1 MSSIN
6 SLVNQKRNKNLIRR
20 TMLAAIAGCLM
31 SVCIAFAGTVDIATN
46 FFGLVVTVI
55 AKGLLNAADIV
66 LEPLLEITTM
76 STADVSRFVPG
87 FDSGNNIGN
96 FFIQAINI
104 IAYMIAG
111 VLICCHI
118 ISYLINIA
126 HGEKVESIPKLI
138 WNAVFGIVMVIC
150 GKTFLTMIFNEIVAP
165 LSSALTEGVSDAG
178 GTFSFSGVGSDMTG
192 LGEIT
197 SAFDL
202 NSLAT
207 LIVVLALMLIIWW
220 NLIKLV
226 LECAERY
233 IICIFTINLS
243 PLAFATM
250 ASENTKD
257 TARSW
262 LQMFWSQCVLLI
274 LNIWVVGIARTALN
288 NGLFGAS
295 NTEMVKWGLITY
307 AFLKIAQRLDDM
319 MQTAGLKITRTTGL
333 DPISEAS
340 GVLRSIGNV
349 FGGVASVAGH
359 VAGVGKNMWDAGKN
373 IGKANGVEPIKSFA
387 DFMNGGETS
396 AQDGGYVNNASMAD
410 KMKADAVLGKET
422 MYDRADKMASGA
434 LNADSYN
441 TDAYKQVLEDK
452 LRSAGHLDDDA
463 HVESVKIGEDGKLL
477 ASAVKRDEKNR
488 VSEKSEFEIGDTQE
502 GLLDVN
508 GAKKYDSMQVAPNGK
523 SVMEED
529 SAMGKFGLR
538 KVGEDAAGNQIW
550 EAEQS
555 VNMFGDKV
563 KDVTPDAN
571 NKVQFTIPASEIAK
585 GRKAGDSDAMTAYK
599 HFNANDDND
608 AFKNSIRDALS
619 AETGSAALNKAR
631 ENEEEQ
637 AAMATR
643 IGMTDK
649 ERLADMMN
657 PDSNADYNSPNAF
670 KAMEDHIKEN
680 AQYYPAQAAMLAD
693 GGHVTGMHVSDGTDG
708 NPAGSLIVAIGND
721 QDGKNSQATCTF
733 TRDEE
738 PVPETA
744 ETPAAQTNEQPVK
757 DADAAPAPVNEDAP
771 APVGEEASAPA
782 PQSADETTAAPATET
797 AQAPVPQ
804 DMDSKVDAPAPVS
817 EEASAPAPQSADE
830 APTAPATET
839 AQAPVPQD
847 VDSKVDAPAPVG
859 EEASAPAPQSV
870 DETATT
876 PVAETAQTPVPQ
888 DIDSEVDAPA
898 PVGEEAATPAP
909 QDVGGKADAPVPAS
923 ENASAPATQSADGKV
938 AEPTSADG
946 ATPASGVTAPAP
958 VPAQN
963 PTTNTVNAPVQGAAP
978 VSGGT
983 VPGAANAPKTANV
996 PGMAANNMPASTA
1009 PETAATPAVNAPAPA
1024 STTGTNAPTSV
1035 PGTTPA
1041 PSTASGQSSTA
1052 PGSGT
1057 APTTV
1062 RPATGAG
1069 SVSAP
1074 APSASIPTAPVSG
1087 GSAGV
1092 AVAAGVAAGAV
1103 AGTAAGQAQ
1112 PVSAPAS
1119 TTVSAP
1125 GSAPTIP
1132 TESSAASAPT
1142 STTPATT
1149 TPASAPESG
1158 SGTTNDG
1165 ATAPVVNHEASAPT
1179 APIPATAPAST
1190 QESGETASAPSTAT
1204 TPATQITPETASAP
1218 SESDSSSAGGHAT
1231 TPNEGTTHSESSGT
1245 GSVSDVPGAGGTDT
1259 LGRSDSAPTSTNGQ
1273 ESGSAPAQGSGGT
1286 MSPAT
1291 ADTASAVPE
1300 SAPAESAT
1308 TTNVATP
1315 APVSDTGSS
1324 EPSGDSGSS
1333 FGNDAGSSSGSAPAS
1348 GESAHAP
1355 SGSGSS
1361 GSGTSVSAP
1370 ASSGNT
1376 GSSSESASSGS
1387 ANDSTD
1393 TPTSETGGTSSET
1406 VEAPAADGLPY
1417 AVGETG
1423 GSGYSEGDMPPE
1435 PETTVETETAATEV
1449 VQVEQAAEQQSSGSA
1464 VTETVDEAGSESNT
1478 QNSHD
1483 DSENYSGGQNTDAED
1498 VSEPDSADE
1507 PDTQDETEDTEFD
1520 ATDDAAFDVPIA
1532 DGSEYYE
1539 DKAQTNSFTAPEQEM
1554 AEPEPV
1560 AEHEHESE
1568 PEQLA
1573 EQKRPPIPEAYM
1585 TSQSSVTRLSSTNGT
1600 VESDSLGMFQM
1611 TREEVADNGWT
1622 TWRILQKVDSDGSV
1636 PEYAPFVVH
1645 IKPVWDPATRTSRPA
1660 TFDEVANKARS
1671 IEGFEN
1677 VGPDLDADYRRSQA
1691 RQESRKNSEPRPYNG
1706 HSNGQP
1712 HFQRYDDQKRDSHGH
1727 GKQDKKHNP
1736 FSGMGDYKRKR

>member
-1 MSSIN
+1 
-6 SLVNQKRNKNLIRR
+6 
-20 TMLAAIAGCLM
+20 MLAAVAGCLM

-738 PVPETA
+738 TASETA

-757 DADAAPAPVNEDAP
+757 DVDAAPAPLNEDAP

-782 PQSADETTAAPATET
+782 PQS
-797 AQAPVPQ
+797 
-804 DMDSKVDAPAPVS
+804 VDA
-817 EEASAPAPQSADE
+817 
-830 APTAPATET
+830 
-839 AQAPVPQD
+839 
-847 VDSKVDAPAPVG
+847 
-859 EEASAPAPQSV
+859 
-870 DETATT
+870 TATT
-876 PVAETAQTPVPQ
+876 PIAETAQTPVPQ
-888 DIDSEVDAPA
+888 DMDSEVDAPA
-898 PVGEEAATPAP
+898 PVGEEAVTHAP
-909 QDVGGKADAPVPAS
+909 QDVGDKADAPVPAS

-938 AEPTSADG
+938 AEPTSAGG
-946 ATPASGVTAPAP
+946 ATPVSGVTAPAP
-958 VPAQN
+958 APAQN

-983 VPGAANAPKTANV
+983 VPGTANAPKTANV

-1009 PETAATPAVNAPAPA
+1009 PETAATPAVNTPAPA
-1024 STTGTNAPTSV
+1024 STTGANAPTSV
-1035 PGTTPA
+1035 PGTTPT
-1041 PSTASGQSSTA
+1041 PSTTSGQSSTV

-1057 APTTV
+1057 APAKAKPT
-1062 RPATGAG
+1062 TGAG

-1074 APSASIPTAPVSG
+1074 APSASIPSAPVSG
-1087 GSAGV
+1087 DS
-1092 AVAAGVAAGAV
+1092 AGVAAGAV
-1103 AGTAAGQAQ
+1103 AGTATGQAH

-1125 GSAPTIP
+1125 GSVPTTP
-1132 TESSAASAPT
+1132 TESGAASAPA
-1142 STTPATT
+1142 SPAPTTPTHV
-1149 TPASAPESG
+1149 SAPESG
-1158 SGTTNDG
+1158 SGTTNGG

-1245 GSVSDVPGAGGTDT
+1245 GSVSNVPGAGGTDT
-1259 LGRSDSAPTSTNGQ
+1259 LGRSDSAPTSINGQ

-1333 FGNDAGSSSGSAPAS
+1333 FGNGAGSSSGSAPAS

-1483 DSENYSGGQNTDAED
+1483 DSENYSGGQNTDTED

-1568 PEQLA
+1568 PEQVA

>member
-1 MSSIN
+1 
-6 SLVNQKRNKNLIRR
+6 
-20 TMLAAIAGCLM
+20 MLAAVAGCLM

-87 FDSGNNIGN
+87 FDNGNNIGN

-118 ISYLINIA
+118 ISYLINLA
-126 HGEKVESIPKLI
+126 HGEKVESVPKLI

-150 GKTFLTMIFNEIVAP
+150 GKTLLTMIFNEIVAP

-257 TARSW
+257 TAKSW

-307 AFLKIAQRLDDM
+307 AFLKIAQCLDDM

-599 HFNANDDND
+599 HFNANDAND

-649 ERLADMMN
+649 ERLVDMMN

-804 DMDSKVDAPAPVS
+804 DMDSEVDAPAPVS

-847 VDSKVDAPAPVG
+847 VDSK
-859 EEASAPAPQSV
+859 
-870 DETATT
+870 
-876 PVAETAQTPVPQ
+876 
-888 DIDSEVDAPA
+888 VDAPA

-1092 AVAAGVAAGAV
+1092 AAAAGVAAGAV

-1125 GSAPTIP
+1125 GSTPTIP
-1132 TESSAASAPT
+1132 TESGAASAPT
-1142 STTPATT
+1142 STIPATT

-1165 ATAPVVNHEASAPT
+1165 ATAPVVNHEASVPT

-1190 QESGETASAPSTAT
+1190 QESGE
-1204 TPATQITPETASAP
+1204 IASAP
-1218 SESDSSSAGGHAT
+1218 SESGSSRAGGHETA
-1231 TPNEGTTHSESSGT
+1231 PNEGTAHSESSGT
-1245 GSVSDVPGAGGTDT
+1245 T
-1259 LGRSDSAPTSTNGQ
+1259 
-1273 ESGSAPAQGSGGT
+1273 
-1286 MSPAT
+1286 SPAN
-1291 ADTASAVPE
+1291 ADTASAAPE
-1300 SAPAESAT
+1300 SAPAESAA

-1333 FGNDAGSSSGSAPAS
+1333 FGNGAGSSSGSAPAS
-1348 GESAHAP
+1348 GESALAP

-1376 GSSSESASSGS
+1376 DSSSESAPSGS
-1387 ANDSTD
+1387 ANDGTD
-1393 TPTSETGGTSSET
+1393 TPTSETGGTSSEK

-1423 GSGYSEGDMPPE
+1423 EAGYSEGDMPPE
-1435 PETTVETETAATEV
+1435 PETTVETETDATEV
-1449 VQVEQAAEQQSSGSA
+1449 VQVEQAAEQQTSGSA
-1464 VTETVDEAGSESNT
+1464 VTETVDEAGSESHT

-1483 DSENYSGGQNTDAED
+1483 DSENYSGGQNTDTED

-1560 AEHEHESE
+1560 AEPEPESE
-1568 PEQLA
+1568 PEQVA

-1706 HSNGQP
+1706 RSNGQP

>member
-1 MSSIN
+1 
-6 SLVNQKRNKNLIRR
+6 
-20 TMLAAIAGCLM
+20 MLAAVAGCLM

-87 FDSGNNIGN
+87 FDNGNNIGN

-118 ISYLINIA
+118 ISYLINLA
-126 HGEKVESIPKLI
+126 HGEKVESVPKLI

-150 GKTFLTMIFNEIVAP
+150 GKTLLTMIFNEIVAP

-757 DADAAPAPVNEDAP
+757 DVDAAPAPLNEDAP

-782 PQSADETTAAPATET
+782 PQS
-797 AQAPVPQ
+797 
-804 DMDSKVDAPAPVS
+804 VDA
-817 EEASAPAPQSADE
+817 
-830 APTAPATET
+830 
-839 AQAPVPQD
+839 
-847 VDSKVDAPAPVG
+847 
-859 EEASAPAPQSV
+859 
-870 DETATT
+870 TATT
-876 PVAETAQTPVPQ
+876 PIAETAQTPVPQ
-888 DIDSEVDAPA
+888 DMDSEVDAPA
-898 PVGEEAATPAP
+898 PVGEEAVTHAP
-909 QDVGGKADAPVPAS
+909 QDVGDKADAPVPAS

-938 AEPTSADG
+938 AEPTSAGG

-958 VPAQN
+958 APAQN

-983 VPGAANAPKTANV
+983 VPGTANPPKTANV

-1009 PETAATPAVNAPAPA
+1009 PETAATPAVNAPAPG
-1024 STTGTNAPTSV
+1024 STTGANAPTSV

-1041 PSTASGQSSTA
+1041 PSTASGQSSTV

-1062 RPATGAG
+1062 RPAAGAG
-1069 SVSAP
+1069 SVSAQ

-1103 AGTAAGQAQ
+1103 AGTATGQAH

-1125 GSAPTIP
+1125 GSVPTTP
-1132 TESSAASAPT
+1132 TESGAASAPA
-1142 STTPATT
+1142 SPAPTTPTHV
-1149 TPASAPESG
+1149 SAPESG
-1158 SGTTNDG
+1158 SGTTNGG

-1245 GSVSDVPGAGGTDT
+1245 GSVSNVPGAGGTDT

-1483 DSENYSGGQNTDAED
+1483 DSENYSGGQNTDTED

-1560 AEHEHESE
+1560 AEPEHESE
-1568 PEQLA
+1568 PEQVA

-1712 HFQRYDDQKRDSHGH
+1712 HFQRYDDQKRDSHDH
-1727 GKQDKKHNP
+1727 GKQDKRHNP
-1736 FSGMGDYKRKR
+1736 FGGMGDYKRKR

>member
-1 MSSIN
+1 
-6 SLVNQKRNKNLIRR
+6 
-20 TMLAAIAGCLM
+20 MLAAVAGCLM

-257 TARSW
+257 TAKSW

-452 LRSAGHLDDDA
+452 LRSAGHIDDDA

-599 HFNANDDND
+599 HFNANDDSD

-757 DADAAPAPVNEDAP
+757 DTDAAAPAPVSEDAP

-782 PQSADETTAAPATET
+782 PQSADETAAAPATET

-804 DMDSKVDAPAPVS
+804 DMDSKVDTPAPVS
-817 EEASAPAPQSADE
+817 
-830 APTAPATET
+830 
-839 AQAPVPQD
+839 
-847 VDSKVDAPAPVG
+847 

-876 PVAETAQTPVPQ
+876 PAAETAQAPVPQ
-888 DIDSEVDAPA
+888 DMDSKVDAPT
-898 PVGEEAATPAP
+898 PVGEEAPTPAP

-938 AEPTSADG
+938 AEPTSAGG
-946 ATPASGVTAPAP
+946 ATPAPGVTAPTAA
-958 VPAQN
+958 PAQN
-963 PTTNTVNAPVQGAAP
+963 HTTSTVNAPVQGTAP

-983 VPGAANAPKTANV
+983 VPGTANAPKTANV

-1035 PGTTPA
+1035 PGTTPT
-1041 PSTASGQSSTA
+1041 PSTASGQSSTV

-1062 RPATGAG
+1062 RPAAGAG

-1087 GSAGV
+1087 SSAGV
-1092 AVAAGVAAGAV
+1092 AAAAGVAAGAV

-1112 PVSAPAS
+1112 PVSTPAS

-1125 GSAPTIP
+1125 GSVPTTP
-1132 TESSAASAPT
+1132 TESGAASAPA
-1142 STTPATT
+1142 SPVPTTPTHVST
-1149 TPASAPESG
+1149 PESG
-1158 SGTTNDG
+1158 SGTTNGG

-1190 QESGETASAPSTAT
+1190 QESGETAPAPSSAT

-1218 SESDSSSAGGHAT
+1218 SESNAPSAGGDAT
-1231 TPNEGTTHSESSGT
+1231 APNEGTAHSESSGT
-1245 GSVSDVPGAGGTDT
+1245 GGVSNVPGADSADT
-1259 LGRSDSAPTSTNGQ
+1259 LGRSDSAPTSTSGQ
-1273 ESGSAPAQGSGGT
+1273 ESSSAPAQGSGGT
-1286 MSPAT
+1286 TSPAT
-1291 ADTASAVPE
+1291 VDTTSAAPE

-1315 APVSDTGSS
+1315 APASDTGSS
-1324 EPSGDSGSS
+1324 EPSGSSGSS
-1333 FGNDAGSSSGSAPAS
+1333 SDNGAGSSSGSAPAS

-1370 ASSGNT
+1370 TSSGDT
-1376 GSSSESASSGS
+1376 GSSSESAPSGS
-1387 ANDSTD
+1387 VNDSTD
-1393 TPTSETGGTSSET
+1393 TPTSETGGTSSEK

-1435 PETTVETETAATEV
+1435 PETTVKTETAATEV
-1449 VQVEQAAEQQSSGSA
+1449 VQVEQAAEQQSGSST
-1464 VTETVDEAGSESNT
+1464 VTETVDEAGSESHT

-1483 DSENYSGGQNTDAED
+1483 DSENYSGGQNTDTED

-1568 PEQLA
+1568 PEQVA

-1706 HSNGQP
+1706 RSNGQP
-1712 HFQRYDDQKRDSHGH
+1712 HFQRYDDQKRDSQGH
-1727 GKQDKKHNP
+1727 GKQNKRNNP
-1736 FSGMGDYKRKR
+1736 FSGMDDYKRKR

>member
-1 MSSIN
+1 
-6 SLVNQKRNKNLIRR
+6 
-20 TMLAAIAGCLM
+20 M

-488 VSEKSEFEIGDTQE
+488 VTEKSEFEIGDTQE

-523 SVMEED
+523 TVMEED

-738 PVPETA
+738 PVPETT

-757 DADAAPAPVNEDAP
+757 DADTAAPAPVSEDAP

-782 PQSADETTAAPATET
+782 PQSADETANAPATET

-804 DMDSKVDAPAPVS
+804 DMGGEVDAPAPVS
-817 EEASAPAPQSADE
+817 EEASAPAPQSVDE
-830 APTAPATET
+830 TATTPATET
-839 AQAPVPQD
+839 AQTPVPQD
-847 VDSKVDAPAPVG
+847 MDGKVDAPAPVG
-859 EEASAPAPQSV
+859 EETV
-870 DETATT
+870 
-876 PVAETAQTPVPQ
+876 
-888 DIDSEVDAPA
+888 
-898 PVGEEAATPAP
+898 TPAP
-909 QDVGGKADAPVPAS
+909 LDVGGKADAPVPAS

-938 AEPTSADG
+938 AEPTSAGG

-958 VPAQN
+958 APAQN

-983 VPGAANAPKTANV
+983 VPGTANAPKTANV

-1024 STTGTNAPTSV
+1024 STTGANAPTSV

-1041 PSTASGQSSTA
+1041 PSTASGQSSTV

-1057 APTTV
+1057 APAMV
-1062 RPATGAG
+1062 RPAAGAG

-1112 PVSAPAS
+1112 PVSTPAS

-1125 GSAPTIP
+1125 GSTPTTP
-1132 TESSAASAPT
+1132 TESGTASAPA
-1142 STTPATT
+1142 STTPAAPTHV
-1149 TPASAPESG
+1149 SAPESG

-1165 ATAPVVNHEASAPT
+1165 ATVPVVNHEASVP
-1179 APIPATAPAST
+1179 TAPAST
-1190 QESGETASAPSTAT
+1190 QEGGETAPAPSTAT
-1204 TPATQITPETASAP
+1204 THATQITPETASAP
-1218 SESDSSSAGGHAT
+1218 SESGSSPAGGHAT
-1231 TPNEGTTHSESSGT
+1231 APNEGTTHSESSGT
-1245 GSVSDVPGAGGTDT
+1245 GSVSNAPSADGTDT

-1286 MSPAT
+1286 TSPAT
-1291 ADTASAVPE
+1291 ADTASAAPE
-1300 SAPAESAT
+1300 SAPAESVT
-1308 TTNVATP
+1308 TTNVATLAP
-1315 APVSDTGSS
+1315 ASDTGSS
-1324 EPSGDSGSS
+1324 EPSGNS
-1333 FGNDAGSSSGSAPAS
+1333 GSSSGNGA
-1348 GESAHAP
+1348 
-1355 SGSGSS
+1355 GSS

-1370 ASSGNT
+1370 ASSGNI
-1376 GSSSESASSGS
+1376 GSSSESAPFGS
-1387 ANDSTD
+1387 VNDSTD
-1393 TPTSETGGTSSET
+1393 TPTSETGGTSSEK

-1435 PETTVETETAATEV
+1435 PETTVKTETAATEV
-1449 VQVEQAAEQQSSGSA
+1449 VQVEQAAEQQSGSST
-1464 VTETVDEAGSESNT
+1464 VTETVDEAGSESHT

-1483 DSENYSGGQNTDAED
+1483 DSENYSGGQNTDTED
-1498 VSEPDSADE
+1498 VPEPDSVDE

-1520 ATDDAAFDVPIA
+1520 ATDDSAFDVPIA

-1539 DKAQTNSFTAPEQEM
+1539 DKAQTNSFTAPAQEM

-1560 AEHEHESE
+1560 AESEPESE
-1568 PEQLA
+1568 PEQVA

-1585 TSQSSVTRLSSTNGT
+1585 TSRSSVTRLSSTNGT

-1706 HSNGQP
+1706 RSNGQP
-1712 HFQRYDDQKRDSHGH
+1712 HFQRYDDQKRDSQGH
-1727 GKQDKKHNP
+1727 GKQNKRNDP
-1736 FSGMGDYKRKR
+1736 FRGIDDYKRKR

>member
-1 MSSIN
+1 
-6 SLVNQKRNKNLIRR
+6 
-20 TMLAAIAGCLM
+20 MLAAIAGCLM

-757 DADAAPAPVNEDAP
+757 DVDAAPAPLNEDAP
-771 APVGEEASAPA
+771 APVG
-782 PQSADETTAAPATET
+782 
-797 AQAPVPQ
+797 
-804 DMDSKVDAPAPVS
+804 

-870 DETATT
+870 DATATT
-876 PVAETAQTPVPQ
+876 PIAETAQTPVPQ
-888 DIDSEVDAPA
+888 DMDSEVDAPA
-898 PVGEEAATPAP
+898 PIGEKAATPAP
-909 QDVGGKADAPVPAS
+909 QDVGDKADAPVPAS

-938 AEPTSADG
+938 AEPASAG
-946 ATPASGVTAPAP
+946 GTTPASGATAPTPA
-958 VPAQN
+958 PAQN
-963 PTTNTVNAPVQGAAP
+963 STTNTVNAPVQGAAP

-983 VPGAANAPKTANV
+983 VPGTANAPKTANV
-996 PGMAANNMPASTA
+996 PGTAANNMPASTA

-1024 STTGTNAPTSV
+1024 STTGANAPTSV
-1035 PGTTPA
+1035 PGTSPA
-1041 PSTASGQSSTA
+1041 PSTASGQSSTV

-1062 RPATGAG
+1062 RPAAGAG
-1069 SVSAP
+1069 SVSTP

-1112 PVSAPAS
+1112 PVSTPAS

-1132 TESSAASAPT
+1132 TESGAASAPT
-1142 STTPATT
+1142 ST

-1158 SGTTNDG
+1158 SGTTNGG

-1245 GSVSDVPGAGGTDT
+1245 GSVSNVPGAGGTDT

-1324 EPSGDSGSS
+1324 EPSGDSGSG
-1333 FGNDAGSSSGSAPAS
+1333 FGNGAGSSSGSAPAS

-1361 GSGTSVSAP
+1361 GSGTSVSALT
-1370 ASSGNT
+1370 SSGNT
-1376 GSSSESASSGS
+1376 GSSSESAPSGS
-1387 ANDSTD
+1387 ANDGTD
-1393 TPTSETGGTSSET
+1393 TPTSETGGTSSEK

-1423 GSGYSEGDMPPE
+1423 GAGYSEGDMPPE

-1483 DSENYSGGQNTDAED
+1483 DSENYSGGQNTDTED

-1568 PEQLA
+1568 PEQVA

>member
-20 TMLAAIAGCLM
+20 TMLAAVAGCLM

-721 QDGKNSQATCTF
+721 QDGKNSRATCTF

-744 ETPAAQTNEQPVK
+744 ETPAAQTNEQPVN
-757 DADAAPAPVNEDAP
+757 DVDAAPAPLNEDAP
-771 APVGEEASAPA
+771 APVG
-782 PQSADETTAAPATET
+782 
-797 AQAPVPQ
+797 
-804 DMDSKVDAPAPVS
+804 

-870 DETATT
+870 DATATT
-876 PVAETAQTPVPQ
+876 PIAETAQTPVPQ

-898 PVGEEAATPAP
+898 PVGEEAVTHAP
-909 QDVGGKADAPVPAS
+909 QDVGDKADAPVPAS

-938 AEPTSADG
+938 AEPTSAGG

-958 VPAQN
+958 APAQN

-983 VPGAANAPKTANV
+983 VPGTANAPKTANV

-1009 PETAATPAVNAPAPA
+1009 PETAATPAVNAPAPG
-1024 STTGTNAPTSV
+1024 STTGANAPTSV

-1041 PSTASGQSSTA
+1041 PSTASGQSSTV

-1062 RPATGAG
+1062 RPAAGAG
-1069 SVSAP
+1069 SVSAQ
-1074 APSASIPTAPVSG
+1074 APSASIPTAPVSA

-1103 AGTAAGQAQ
+1103 AGTATGQAH

-1125 GSAPTIP
+1125 GSVPTTP
-1132 TESSAASAPT
+1132 TESGAASAPA
-1142 STTPATT
+1142 SPAPTTPIHV
-1149 TPASAPESG
+1149 SAPESG
-1158 SGTTNDG
+1158 SGTTNGG

-1245 GSVSDVPGAGGTDT
+1245 GSVSNVPGADGTDT

-1333 FGNDAGSSSGSAPAS
+1333 FGNGAGSSSGSAPAS

-1376 GSSSESASSGS
+1376 DSSSESASSGS

-1435 PETTVETETAATEV
+1435 PETTVKTETAATEV
-1449 VQVEQAAEQQSSGSA
+1449 VQVEQAAEQQTSGSA
-1464 VTETVDEAGSESNT
+1464 VTETVDEAGSESHT

-1483 DSENYSGGQNTDAED
+1483 DSENYSGGQNTDTED

-1568 PEQLA
+1568 PEQVA

-1736 FSGMGDYKRKR
+1736 FGGMGDYKRKR

>member
-1 MSSIN
+1 
-6 SLVNQKRNKNLIRR
+6 
-20 TMLAAIAGCLM
+20 MLAAVAGCLM

-118 ISYLINIA
+118 ISYLINLA

-178 GTFSFSGVGSDMTG
+178 GTFSFSSVGSDMTG

-307 AFLKIAQRLDDM
+307 AFLKIAQHLDDM

-373 IGKANGVEPIKSFA
+373 IGKANGIEPIKSFA

-757 DADAAPAPVNEDAP
+757 DTDTAAPAPVSEDAP
-771 APVGEEASAPA
+771 APVDEEASAPA
-782 PQSADETTAAPATET
+782 PQNVDETATTPAAET

-804 DMDSKVDAPAPVS
+804 DMDSKVDAP
-817 EEASAPAPQSADE
+817 
-830 APTAPATET
+830 T
-839 AQAPVPQD
+839 
-847 VDSKVDAPAPVG
+847 PVG
-859 EEASAPAPQSV
+859 EEAP
-870 DETATT
+870 
-876 PVAETAQTPVPQ
+876 
-888 DIDSEVDAPA
+888 
-898 PVGEEAATPAP
+898 TPAP

-938 AEPTSADG
+938 AEPTSAGG
-946 ATPASGVTAPAP
+946 ATPAPGVTAPTAA
-958 VPAQN
+958 PAQN
-963 PTTNTVNAPVQGAAP
+963 PTTSTVNAPVQGTAP

-983 VPGAANAPKTANV
+983 VPGTANTPKTANV

-1041 PSTASGQSSTA
+1041 PSTASGQSSTV

-1062 RPATGAG
+1062 RPAAGAG

-1087 GSAGV
+1087 SSAGV
-1092 AVAAGVAAGAV
+1092 AAAAGVAAGAV

-1112 PVSAPAS
+1112 PVSTPAT

-1132 TESSAASAPT
+1132 TESGAASAPA
-1142 STTPATT
+1142 SPAPTHV
-1149 TPASAPESG
+1149 SAPESG

-1165 ATAPVVNHEASAPT
+1165 VTAPVVNHEASAPT
-1179 APIPATAPAST
+1179 ATIPATAPAST
-1190 QESGETASAPSTAT
+1190 QESGETAPAPSTAT

-1218 SESDSSSAGGHAT
+1218 SESNAPSAGGHAT
-1231 TPNEGTTHSESSGT
+1231 APNEGTAHSESSGT
-1245 GSVSDVPGAGGTDT
+1245 GSVSNVPGADGTDT

-1286 MSPAT
+1286 TSPAT
-1291 ADTASAVPE
+1291 ADTTSAVPE

-1315 APVSDTGSS
+1315 APASDTGSS

-1333 FGNDAGSSSGSAPAS
+1333 SDNSAGSSSGSAPAS

-1370 ASSGNT
+1370 TSSGDT
-1376 GSSSESASSGS
+1376 GSSSESAPSGS
-1387 ANDSTD
+1387 VNDSTD
-1393 TPTSETGGTSSET
+1393 TPTSETAGTSSEK

-1423 GSGYSEGDMPPE
+1423 GAGYSEGDMPPE

-1449 VQVEQAAEQQSSGSA
+1449 AQVEQAAEQQTSGSA

-1483 DSENYSGGQNTDAED
+1483 DSENYSGGQNTDTED

-1560 AEHEHESE
+1560 AEPEHESE
-1568 PEQLA
+1568 PEQVA

-1712 HFQRYDDQKRDSHGH
+1712 HFQRYDDQKRDSHDH
-1727 GKQDKKHNP
+1727 GKQDKRHNP
-1736 FSGMGDYKRKR
+1736 FGGMGDYKRKR

>member
-1 MSSIN
+1 
-6 SLVNQKRNKNLIRR
+6 
-20 TMLAAIAGCLM
+20 M

-738 PVPETA
+738 TVPETA
-744 ETPAAQTNEQPVK
+744 ETPAVQTNEQPVK
-757 DADAAPAPVNEDAP
+757 DMDAAAPAPVSEDAP
-771 APVGEEASAPA
+771 APVDEEAS
-782 PQSADETTAAPATET
+782 T
-797 AQAPVPQ
+797 
-804 DMDSKVDAPAPVS
+804 
-817 EEASAPAPQSADE
+817 PAPQSADE

-847 VDSKVDAPAPVG
+847 VDSRVDAPTPVGEEASVPAPQSVDGTATTPAAETAQAPVPQDMDSGVDAPAPVG
-859 EEASAPAPQSV
+859 EETV
-870 DETATT
+870 
-876 PVAETAQTPVPQ
+876 
-888 DIDSEVDAPA
+888 
-898 PVGEEAATPAP
+898 TPAP

-923 ENASAPATQSADGKV
+923 ENASAPAMQSADGKV
-938 AEPTSADG
+938 AEPTSAGG
-946 ATPASGVTAPAP
+946 ATPASGVTTPAPA
-958 VPAQN
+958 PAQN

-996 PGMAANNMPASTA
+996 PGMAANNMPASSA

-1041 PSTASGQSSTA
+1041 PSTASGQSSTV

-1103 AGTAAGQAQ
+1103 AGTAAGQAH

-1125 GSAPTIP
+1125 GSVPTTP
-1132 TESSAASAPT
+1132 TESGAASAPA
-1142 STTPATT
+1142 SPVPTTPTHV
-1149 TPASAPESG
+1149 SAPESG
-1158 SGTTNDG
+1158 SGTTNGG

-1190 QESGETASAPSTAT
+1190 QESGETASAPSTAM

-1231 TPNEGTTHSESSGT
+1231 APNEGTAHSESSGT
-1245 GSVSDVPGAGGTDT
+1245 DSVSNVPGADGTDT

-1286 MSPAT
+1286 TSPAT

-1315 APVSDTGSS
+1315 APISDTGSS
-1324 EPSGDSGSS
+1324 ESSGDSGSS
-1333 FGNDAGSSSGSAPAS
+1333 SGNSA
-1348 GESAHAP
+1348 
-1355 SGSGSS
+1355 GSS

-1376 GSSSESASSGS
+1376 DSSSESASSGS
-1387 ANDSTD
+1387 ANDGTD
-1393 TPTSETGGTSSET
+1393 TPTSETGGTSSEK

-1423 GSGYSEGDMPPE
+1423 GAGYSEGDMPPE

-1483 DSENYSGGQNTDAED
+1483 DSENYSGGQNTDTED

-1560 AEHEHESE
+1560 AEPEHESE
-1568 PEQLA
+1568 PEQVA

-1691 RQESRKNSEPRPYNG
+1691 RQEFRKNSEPRPYDG

>member
-1 MSSIN
+1 
-6 SLVNQKRNKNLIRR
+6 
-20 TMLAAIAGCLM
+20 MLAAVAGCLM

-87 FDSGNNIGN
+87 FDNGNNIGN

-118 ISYLINIA
+118 ISYLINLA
-126 HGEKVESIPKLI
+126 HGEKVESVPKLI

-150 GKTFLTMIFNEIVAP
+150 GKTLLTMIFNEIVAP

-257 TARSW
+257 TAKSW

-434 LNADSYN
+434 LNTDSYN

-804 DMDSKVDAPAPVS
+804 D
-817 EEASAPAPQSADE
+817 
-830 APTAPATET
+830 
-839 AQAPVPQD
+839 

-870 DETATT
+870 DATATT
-876 PVAETAQTPVPQ
+876 PIAETAQTPVPQ
-888 DIDSEVDAPA
+888 DMDSEVDAPA
-898 PVGEEAATPAP
+898 PVGEEAVTHAP
-909 QDVGGKADAPVPAS
+909 QDVGDKADAPVPAS

-938 AEPTSADG
+938 AEPTSAGG

-958 VPAQN
+958 APAQN

-983 VPGAANAPKTANV
+983 VPGTANAPKTANV

-1009 PETAATPAVNAPAPA
+1009 PETAATPAVNAPAPG

-1092 AVAAGVAAGAV
+1092 AAGAV
-1103 AGTAAGQAQ
+1103 AGTATGQAH

-1125 GSAPTIP
+1125 GSVPTTP
-1132 TESSAASAPT
+1132 TESGAASAPA
-1142 STTPATT
+1142 SPAPTTPTHV
-1149 TPASAPESG
+1149 SAPESG
-1158 SGTTNDG
+1158 SGTTNGG

-1245 GSVSDVPGAGGTDT
+1245 GSVSNVPGAGGTDT
-1259 LGRSDSAPTSTNGQ
+1259 LGRSDSAPTSINGQ

-1333 FGNDAGSSSGSAPAS
+1333 FGNGAGSSSGSAPAS

-1568 PEQLA
+1568 PEQVA

>member
-1 MSSIN
+1 
-6 SLVNQKRNKNLIRR
+6 
-20 TMLAAIAGCLM
+20 MLAAIAGCLM

-55 AKGLLNAADIV
+55 AKGLLNAADMV

-349 FGGVASVAGH
+349 FGGVAYVAGH

-757 DADAAPAPVNEDAP
+757 DVDAAPAPLNEDAP
-771 APVGEEASAPA
+771 APVG
-782 PQSADETTAAPATET
+782 
-797 AQAPVPQ
+797 
-804 DMDSKVDAPAPVS
+804 

-870 DETATT
+870 DATATT
-876 PVAETAQTPVPQ
+876 PIAETAQTPVPQ
-888 DIDSEVDAPA
+888 DMDSEVDAPA
-898 PVGEEAATPAP
+898 PVGEEAVTHAP
-909 QDVGGKADAPVPAS
+909 QDVGDKADAPVPAS

-938 AEPTSADG
+938 AEPTSAGG

-958 VPAQN
+958 APAQN

-983 VPGAANAPKTANV
+983 VPGTANPPKTANV

-1009 PETAATPAVNAPAPA
+1009 PEMAATPAVNAPAPG
-1024 STTGTNAPTSV
+1024 STTGANAPTSV

-1041 PSTASGQSSTA
+1041 PSTASGQSSTV

-1062 RPATGAG
+1062 RPAAGAG
-1069 SVSAP
+1069 SVSAQ

-1103 AGTAAGQAQ
+1103 AGTATGQAH

-1125 GSAPTIP
+1125 GSVPTTP
-1132 TESSAASAPT
+1132 TESGAASAPA
-1142 STTPATT
+1142 SPAPTTPTHV
-1149 TPASAPESG
+1149 SAPESG
-1158 SGTTNDG
+1158 SGTTNGG

-1231 TPNEGTTHSESSGT
+1231 TQNEGTTHSESSGT

-1554 AEPEPV
+1554 AESEPV

-1706 HSNGQP
+1706 RSNGQP

>member
-1 MSSIN
+1 
-6 SLVNQKRNKNLIRR
+6 
-20 TMLAAIAGCLM
+20 MLAAVAGCLM

-87 FDSGNNIGN
+87 FDNGNNIGN

-118 ISYLINIA
+118 ISYLINLA
-126 HGEKVESIPKLI
+126 HGEKVESVPKLI

-150 GKTFLTMIFNEIVAP
+150 GKTLLTMIFNEIVAP

-452 LRSAGHLDDDA
+452 LRSAGHIDDDA

-563 KDVTPDAN
+563 KDVTPDTN

-599 HFNANDDND
+599 HFNANDDSD

-757 DADAAPAPVNEDAP
+757 DVDAAPAPLNEDAP

-782 PQSADETTAAPATET
+782 PQS
-797 AQAPVPQ
+797 
-804 DMDSKVDAPAPVS
+804 VDA
-817 EEASAPAPQSADE
+817 
-830 APTAPATET
+830 
-839 AQAPVPQD
+839 
-847 VDSKVDAPAPVG
+847 
-859 EEASAPAPQSV
+859 
-870 DETATT
+870 TATT
-876 PVAETAQTPVPQ
+876 PIAETAQTPVPQ
-888 DIDSEVDAPA
+888 DMDSEVDAPA
-898 PVGEEAATPAP
+898 PVGEEAVTHAP
-909 QDVGGKADAPVPAS
+909 QDVGDKADAPVPAS

-938 AEPTSADG
+938 AEPTSAGG

-958 VPAQN
+958 APAQN

-983 VPGAANAPKTANV
+983 VPGTANAPKTANV

-1009 PETAATPAVNAPAPA
+1009 PETAATPAVNAPAPG
-1024 STTGTNAPTSV
+1024 STTGANAPTSV

-1041 PSTASGQSSTA
+1041 PSTASGQSSTV

-1062 RPATGAG
+1062 RPAAGAG
-1069 SVSAP
+1069 SVSAQ

-1103 AGTAAGQAQ
+1103 AGTATGQAH

-1125 GSAPTIP
+1125 GSVPTTP
-1132 TESSAASAPT
+1132 TESGAASAPA
-1142 STTPATT
+1142 SPAPTTPTHV
-1149 TPASAPESG
+1149 SAPESG
-1158 SGTTNDG
+1158 SGTTNGG

-1245 GSVSDVPGAGGTDT
+1245 GSVSNVPGAGGTDT

-1333 FGNDAGSSSGSAPAS
+1333 FGNGAGSSSDSAPAS
-1348 GESAHAP
+1348 GESAHVP

-1376 GSSSESASSGS
+1376 DSSSESAPSGS
-1387 ANDSTD
+1387 ANDGTD
-1393 TPTSETGGTSSET
+1393 TPTSETGGTSSEK

-1423 GSGYSEGDMPPE
+1423 RAGYSEGDMPPE
-1435 PETTVETETAATEV
+1435 PETTVETETDATEV
-1449 VQVEQAAEQQSSGSA
+1449 VQVEQAAEQQTSGSA
-1464 VTETVDEAGSESNT
+1464 VTETVDEAGSESHT

-1483 DSENYSGGQNTDAED
+1483 DSENYSGGQNTDTED

-1560 AEHEHESE
+1560 AEPEPESE
-1568 PEQLA
+1568 PEQVA

>member
-1 MSSIN
+1 
-6 SLVNQKRNKNLIRR
+6 
-20 TMLAAIAGCLM
+20 MLAAVAGCLM

-87 FDSGNNIGN
+87 FDNGNNIGN

-118 ISYLINIA
+118 ISYLINLA
-126 HGEKVESIPKLI
+126 HGEKVESVPKLI

-150 GKTFLTMIFNEIVAP
+150 GKTLLTMIFNEIVAP

-207 LIVVLALMLIIWW
+207 LIVVLAMMLIIWW

-257 TARSW
+257 TAKSW

-349 FGGVASVAGH
+349 FGGIASVAGH

-757 DADAAPAPVNEDAP
+757 DVDAAPAPLNEDAP
-771 APVGEEASAPA
+771 APVGEEAF
-782 PQSADETTAAPATET
+782 
-797 AQAPVPQ
+797 
-804 DMDSKVDAPAPVS
+804 
-817 EEASAPAPQSADE
+817 APAPQSADE

-859 EEASAPAPQSV
+859 EEASAHAPQSV
-870 DETATT
+870 DATATT
-876 PVAETAQTPVPQ
+876 PIAETAQTPVPQ
-888 DIDSEVDAPA
+888 DMDSEVDAPA
-898 PVGEEAATPAP
+898 PVGEEAVTHAP
-909 QDVGGKADAPVPAS
+909 QDVGDKADAPVPAS

-938 AEPTSADG
+938 AEPTSAGG

-958 VPAQN
+958 APAQN
-963 PTTNTVNAPVQGAAP
+963 PTTNTVNAPVQGA
-978 VSGGT
+978 
-983 VPGAANAPKTANV
+983 
-996 PGMAANNMPASTA
+996 
-1009 PETAATPAVNAPAPA
+1009 
-1024 STTGTNAPTSV
+1024 
-1035 PGTTPA
+1035 
-1041 PSTASGQSSTA
+1041 
-1052 PGSGT
+1052 
-1057 APTTV
+1057 
-1062 RPATGAG
+1062 
-1069 SVSAP
+1069 
-1074 APSASIPTAPVSG
+1074 APVSG

-1103 AGTAAGQAQ
+1103 AGTATGQAH

-1125 GSAPTIP
+1125 GSVPTTP
-1132 TESSAASAPT
+1132 TESGAASAPA
-1142 STTPATT
+1142 SPAPTTPTHV
-1149 TPASAPESG
+1149 SAPESG
-1158 SGTTNDG
+1158 SGTTNGG

-1231 TPNEGTTHSESSGT
+1231 TPNEGTTHSESSGI
-1245 GSVSDVPGAGGTDT
+1245 GSVSNVPGAGGTDT

-1333 FGNDAGSSSGSAPAS
+1333 FGNGAGSSSGSAPAS

>member
-1 MSSIN
+1 
-6 SLVNQKRNKNLIRR
+6 
-20 TMLAAIAGCLM
+20 MLAAVAGCLM

-87 FDSGNNIGN
+87 FDNGNNIGN

-118 ISYLINIA
+118 ISYLINLA
-126 HGEKVESIPKLI
+126 HGEKVESVPKLI

-150 GKTFLTMIFNEIVAP
+150 GKTLLTMIFNEIVAP

-738 PVPETA
+738 TASETA

-757 DADAAPAPVNEDAP
+757 DVDAAPAPLNEDAP
-771 APVGEEASAPA
+771 APVG
-782 PQSADETTAAPATET
+782 
-797 AQAPVPQ
+797 
-804 DMDSKVDAPAPVS
+804 

-870 DETATT
+870 DATATT
-876 PVAETAQTPVPQ
+876 PIAETARTPVPQ
-888 DIDSEVDAPA
+888 DMDSEVDAPA
-898 PVGEEAATPAP
+898 PVGEEAVTHAP
-909 QDVGGKADAPVPAS
+909 QDVGDKADAPVPAS

-938 AEPTSADG
+938 AEPTSAGG

-958 VPAQN
+958 APAQN

-983 VPGAANAPKTANV
+983 VPGTANAPKTANV

-1009 PETAATPAVNAPAPA
+1009 PETAATPAVNTPAPA
-1024 STTGTNAPTSV
+1024 STTGANAPTSV
-1035 PGTTPA
+1035 PGTTPT
-1041 PSTASGQSSTA
+1041 PSTTSGQSSTV

-1057 APTTV
+1057 APAKAKPT
-1062 RPATGAG
+1062 TGAG

-1074 APSASIPTAPVSG
+1074 APSASIPSAPVSG
-1087 GSAGV
+1087 DSAGV

-1103 AGTAAGQAQ
+1103 AGTATGQAH

-1125 GSAPTIP
+1125 GSVPTTP
-1132 TESSAASAPT
+1132 TESGAASAPA
-1142 STTPATT
+1142 SPVPTTPTHV
-1149 TPASAPESG
+1149 SAPESG
-1158 SGTTNDG
+1158 SGTTNGG

-1245 GSVSDVPGAGGTDT
+1245 GSVSNVPGAGGTDT

-1324 EPSGDSGSS
+1324 ESSGDSGSS
-1333 FGNDAGSSSGSAPAS
+1333 FGNGAGSSSGSAPAS

-1483 DSENYSGGQNTDAED
+1483 DSENYSGGQNTDTED

-1554 AEPEPV
+1554 AEPEQV
-1560 AEHEHESE
+1560 
-1568 PEQLA
+1568 A

>member
-1 MSSIN
+1 
-6 SLVNQKRNKNLIRR
+6 
-20 TMLAAIAGCLM
+20 MLAAIAGCLM

-307 AFLKIAQRLDDM
+307 AFLKIAQCLDDM
-319 MQTAGLKITRTTGL
+319 MQTAGLKINRTTGL

-738 PVPETA
+738 TASETA

-757 DADAAPAPVNEDAP
+757 DVDAAPAPLNEDAP
-771 APVGEEASAPA
+771 APVG
-782 PQSADETTAAPATET
+782 
-797 AQAPVPQ
+797 
-804 DMDSKVDAPAPVS
+804 

-847 VDSKVDAPAPVG
+847 VDSKVDAHAPVG

-870 DETATT
+870 DATATT
-876 PVAETAQTPVPQ
+876 PIAETAQTPVPQ
-888 DIDSEVDAPA
+888 DMDSEVDAPA
-898 PVGEEAATPAP
+898 PVGEEAVTHAP
-909 QDVGGKADAPVPAS
+909 QDVGDKADAPVPAS

-938 AEPTSADG
+938 AEPTSAGG

-958 VPAQN
+958 APAQN

-983 VPGAANAPKTANV
+983 VPGTANAPKTANV

-1009 PETAATPAVNAPAPA
+1009 PETAATPAVNAPAPG
-1024 STTGTNAPTSV
+1024 STTGANAPTSV

-1041 PSTASGQSSTA
+1041 PSTASGQSSTV

-1062 RPATGAG
+1062 RPAAGAG
-1069 SVSAP
+1069 SVSAQ

-1092 AVAAGVAAGAV
+1092 AVVAGVAAGAV
-1103 AGTAAGQAQ
+1103 AGTATGQAH

-1125 GSAPTIP
+1125 GSVPTTP
-1132 TESSAASAPT
+1132 TESGAASAPA
-1142 STTPATT
+1142 SPAPTTPTHV
-1149 TPASAPESG
+1149 SAPESG
-1158 SGTTNDG
+1158 SGTTNGG

-1245 GSVSDVPGAGGTDT
+1245 GSVSNVPGAGGTDT

-1333 FGNDAGSSSGSAPAS
+1333 FGNGAGSSSGSAPAS

-1376 GSSSESASSGS
+1376 DSSSESASSGS

-1435 PETTVETETAATEV
+1435 PETTVKTETAATEV
-1449 VQVEQAAEQQSSGSA
+1449 VQVEQAAEQQTSGSA
-1464 VTETVDEAGSESNT
+1464 VTETVDEAGSESHT

-1483 DSENYSGGQNTDAED
+1483 DSENYSGGQNTDTED
-1498 VSEPDSADE
+1498 VSKPDSADE

-1568 PEQLA
+1568 PEQVA

-1706 HSNGQP
+1706 RSNGQP

>member
-1 MSSIN
+1 
-6 SLVNQKRNKNLIRR
+6 
-20 TMLAAIAGCLM
+20 MLAAVAGCLM

-738 PVPETA
+738 PVPETV

-771 APVGEEASAPA
+771 APVGEEASAP
-782 PQSADETTAAPATET
+782 
-797 AQAPVPQ
+797 V
-804 DMDSKVDAPAPVS
+804 
-817 EEASAPAPQSADE
+817 PQSADE

-847 VDSKVDAPAPVG
+847 VDSKVDAHAPVG

-870 DETATT
+870 DATATT
-876 PVAETAQTPVPQ
+876 PIAETAQTPVPQ
-888 DIDSEVDAPA
+888 DMDSEVDAPA
-898 PVGEEAATPAP
+898 PVGEEAVTHAP
-909 QDVGGKADAPVPAS
+909 QDVGDKADAPVPAS

-938 AEPTSADG
+938 AEPTSAGG

-958 VPAQN
+958 APAQN

-983 VPGAANAPKTANV
+983 VPGTANAPKTANV

-1009 PETAATPAVNAPAPA
+1009 PETAATPAVNAPAPG
-1024 STTGTNAPTSV
+1024 STTGANAPTSV

-1041 PSTASGQSSTA
+1041 PSTASGQSSTV

-1062 RPATGAG
+1062 RPAAGAG
-1069 SVSAP
+1069 SVSAQ

-1103 AGTAAGQAQ
+1103 AGTATGQAH

-1125 GSAPTIP
+1125 GSVPTTP
-1132 TESSAASAPT
+1132 TESGAASAPA
-1142 STTPATT
+1142 SPAPTTPTHV
-1149 TPASAPESG
+1149 SAPESG
-1158 SGTTNDG
+1158 SGTTNGG

-1231 TPNEGTTHSESSGT
+1231 PNEGTTHSESSGT
-1245 GSVSDVPGAGGTDT
+1245 GSVSNVPGAGGTDT

-1333 FGNDAGSSSGSAPAS
+1333 FGNGAGSSSGSAPAS

-1361 GSGTSVSAP
+1361 GSGTSVSALT
-1370 ASSGNT
+1370 SSGNI
-1376 GSSSESASSGS
+1376 GSSSESAPSGS
-1387 ANDSTD
+1387 VNDSTD
-1393 TPTSETGGTSSET
+1393 TPTSETGGTSSEK

-1435 PETTVETETAATEV
+1435 PETTVKTETAATEV
-1449 VQVEQAAEQQSSGSA
+1449 VQVEQAAEQQSGSST
-1464 VTETVDEAGSESNT
+1464 VTETVDEAGSESHT

-1483 DSENYSGGQNTDAED
+1483 DSENYSDGQNTDTED
-1498 VSEPDSADE
+1498 VPEPDSADE

-1560 AEHEHESE
+1560 AEPEPESE
-1568 PEQLA
+1568 PEQVA

-1706 HSNGQP
+1706 RSNGQP

>member
-1 MSSIN
+1 
-6 SLVNQKRNKNLIRR
+6 
-20 TMLAAIAGCLM
+20 M

-118 ISYLINIA
+118 ISYLINLA

-178 GTFSFSGVGSDMTG
+178 GTFSFSSVGSDMTG

-373 IGKANGVEPIKSFA
+373 IGKANGIEPIKSFA

-757 DADAAPAPVNEDAP
+757 DTDTAAPAPVSEDAP
-771 APVGEEASAPA
+771 APVDEEASAPA
-782 PQSADETTAAPATET
+782 PQNVDETATTPAAETAQTPVPQDMDSKVDAPAPAGEETVTSAPQSVDETATTPAAET

-804 DMDSKVDAPAPVS
+804 DMDSKVDAP
-817 EEASAPAPQSADE
+817 
-830 APTAPATET
+830 T
-839 AQAPVPQD
+839 
-847 VDSKVDAPAPVG
+847 PVG
-859 EEASAPAPQSV
+859 EEAP
-870 DETATT
+870 
-876 PVAETAQTPVPQ
+876 
-888 DIDSEVDAPA
+888 
-898 PVGEEAATPAP
+898 TPAP

-938 AEPTSADG
+938 AEPTSAGG
-946 ATPASGVTAPAP
+946 ATPAPGVTAPTAA
-958 VPAQN
+958 PAQN
-963 PTTNTVNAPVQGAAP
+963 PTTSTVNAPVQGTAP

-983 VPGAANAPKTANV
+983 VPGTANTPKTANV

-1041 PSTASGQSSTA
+1041 PSTASGQSSTV

-1062 RPATGAG
+1062 RPAAGAG

-1087 GSAGV
+1087 SSAGV
-1092 AVAAGVAAGAV
+1092 AAAAGVAAGAV

-1112 PVSAPAS
+1112 PVSTPAS

-1125 GSAPTIP
+1125 GSAPTTP
-1132 TESSAASAPT
+1132 TKSGATSAPA
-1142 STTPATT
+1142 SPAPTHV
-1149 TPASAPESG
+1149 SAPESG

-1179 APIPATAPAST
+1179 ATIPATAPAST
-1190 QESGETASAPSTAT
+1190 QESGETAPAPSTAT
-1204 TPATQITPETASAP
+1204 TPATQITPETASTP
-1218 SESDSSSAGGHAT
+1218 SESNAPSAGGDAT
-1231 TPNEGTTHSESSGT
+1231 APNEGTAHSESSGT
-1245 GSVSDVPGAGGTDT
+1245 GGVSNVPGADGADT
-1259 LGRSDSAPTSTNGQ
+1259 LGRSDSAPTSTSGQ
-1273 ESGSAPAQGSGGT
+1273 ESSSAPAQGSSGT
-1286 MSPAT
+1286 TSPAT
-1291 ADTASAVPE
+1291 VDTTSAAPE

-1315 APVSDTGSS
+1315 APASDTGSS

-1333 FGNDAGSSSGSAPAS
+1333 SDNSAGSSSGSAPAS

-1370 ASSGNT
+1370 TSSGDT
-1376 GSSSESASSGS
+1376 GSSSKSAPSGS
-1387 ANDSTD
+1387 VNDSTD
-1393 TPTSETGGTSSET
+1393 TPTSETADTSSEK

-1449 VQVEQAAEQQSSGSA
+1449 VQVEQAAEQQSGGST

-1483 DSENYSGGQNTDAED
+1483 DSESYSGGQNTDTED

-1520 ATDDAAFDVPIA
+1520 ETDDAAFDAPIA

-1560 AEHEHESE
+1560 AEPESE
-1568 PEQLA
+1568 SEQVA

-1677 VGPDLDADYRRSQA
+1677 VGPDLDADYRRSQV

-1712 HFQRYDDQKRDSHGH
+1712 HFQRYDDQKRDSQGH
-1727 GKQDKKHNP
+1727 GKQNKRNDP
-1736 FSGMGDYKRKR
+1736 FSGIDDYKRKR

>member
-1 MSSIN
+1 
-6 SLVNQKRNKNLIRR
+6 
-20 TMLAAIAGCLM
+20 M

-571 NKVQFTIPASEIAK
+571 NKVQFTIPASEIAN

-738 PVPETA
+738 TASETA

-757 DADAAPAPVNEDAP
+757 DVDAAPAPLNEDAP
-771 APVGEEASAPA
+771 APVG
-782 PQSADETTAAPATET
+782 
-797 AQAPVPQ
+797 
-804 DMDSKVDAPAPVS
+804 

-870 DETATT
+870 DATATT
-876 PVAETAQTPVPQ
+876 PIAETAQTPVPQ
-888 DIDSEVDAPA
+888 DMDSEVDAPA
-898 PVGEEAATPAP
+898 PVGEEAVTHAP
-909 QDVGGKADAPVPAS
+909 QDVGDKADAPVPAS

-938 AEPTSADG
+938 AEPTSAGG

-958 VPAQN
+958 APAQN

-983 VPGAANAPKTANV
+983 VPGTANAPKTANV

-1009 PETAATPAVNAPAPA
+1009 PETAATPAVNAPAPGL
-1024 STTGTNAPTSV
+1024 TTGANAPTSV

-1041 PSTASGQSSTA
+1041 PSTASGQSSTV

-1062 RPATGAG
+1062 RPAAGAG
-1069 SVSAP
+1069 SVSAQ

-1103 AGTAAGQAQ
+1103 AGTATGQAH

-1125 GSAPTIP
+1125 GSVPTTP
-1132 TESSAASAPT
+1132 TESGAASAPA
-1142 STTPATT
+1142 SPAPTTPTHV
-1149 TPASAPESG
+1149 SAPESG
-1158 SGTTNDG
+1158 SGTTNGG

-1361 GSGTSVSAP
+1361 GSGTSVSTP

>member
-1 MSSIN
+1 
-6 SLVNQKRNKNLIRR
+6 
-20 TMLAAIAGCLM
+20 M

-87 FDSGNNIGN
+87 FDNGNNIGN

-118 ISYLINIA
+118 ISYLINLA
-126 HGEKVESIPKLI
+126 HGEKVESVPKLI

-150 GKTFLTMIFNEIVAP
+150 GKTLLTMIFNEIVAP

-257 TARSW
+257 TAKSW

-738 PVPETA
+738 TASETA

-757 DADAAPAPVNEDAP
+757 DVDAAPAPLNEDAP
-771 APVGEEASAPA
+771 APVG
-782 PQSADETTAAPATET
+782 
-797 AQAPVPQ
+797 
-804 DMDSKVDAPAPVS
+804 

-847 VDSKVDAPAPVG
+847 VDSKVDAHAPVG

-870 DETATT
+870 DATATT
-876 PVAETAQTPVPQ
+876 PIAETAQTPVPQ
-888 DIDSEVDAPA
+888 DMDSEVDAPA

-938 AEPTSADG
+938 AEPTSAGG

-958 VPAQN
+958 APAQN

-983 VPGAANAPKTANV
+983 VPGTANAPKTANV

-1009 PETAATPAVNAPAPA
+1009 PETAATPAVNAPAPG
-1024 STTGTNAPTSV
+1024 STTGANAPTSV

-1041 PSTASGQSSTA
+1041 PSTASGQSSTV

-1062 RPATGAG
+1062 RPAAGAG
-1069 SVSAP
+1069 SVSAQ

-1103 AGTAAGQAQ
+1103 AGTATGQAH

-1125 GSAPTIP
+1125 GSVPTTP
-1132 TESSAASAPT
+1132 TESGAASAPA
-1142 STTPATT
+1142 SPAPTTPTHV
-1149 TPASAPESG
+1149 SAPESG
-1158 SGTTNDG
+1158 SGTTNGG

-1245 GSVSDVPGAGGTDT
+1245 GSVSNVPGAGGTDT

-1333 FGNDAGSSSGSAPAS
+1333 FGNGAGSSSGSAPAS

-1361 GSGTSVSAP
+1361 GSGTSVSALT
-1370 ASSGNT
+1370 SSGNT
-1376 GSSSESASSGS
+1376 GSSSESAPSGS
-1387 ANDSTD
+1387 ANDGTD
-1393 TPTSETGGTSSET
+1393 TPTSETGGTSSEK

-1423 GSGYSEGDMPPE
+1423 GAGYSEGDMPPE

-1483 DSENYSGGQNTDAED
+1483 DSENYSGGQNTDTED

-1560 AEHEHESE
+1560 AEPEHESE
-1568 PEQLA
+1568 PEQVA

-1712 HFQRYDDQKRDSHGH
+1712 HFQRYDDQKRDSHDH
-1727 GKQDKKHNP
+1727 GKQDKRHNP
-1736 FSGMGDYKRKR
+1736 FGGMGDYKRKR

>member
-738 PVPETA
+738 TASETA

-757 DADAAPAPVNEDAP
+757 DVDAAPAPLNEDAP
-771 APVGEEASAPA
+771 APVG
-782 PQSADETTAAPATET
+782 
-797 AQAPVPQ
+797 
-804 DMDSKVDAPAPVS
+804 

-847 VDSKVDAPAPVG
+847 VDS
-859 EEASAPAPQSV
+859 
-870 DETATT
+870 
-876 PVAETAQTPVPQ
+876 
-888 DIDSEVDAPA
+888 EVDAPA
-898 PVGEEAATPAP
+898 PVGEEAVTHAP
-909 QDVGGKADAPVPAS
+909 QDVGDKADAPVPAS

-938 AEPTSADG
+938 AEPTSAGG

-958 VPAQN
+958 APAQN

-983 VPGAANAPKTANV
+983 VPGTANAPKTANV

-1009 PETAATPAVNAPAPA
+1009 PETAATPAVNAPAPG
-1024 STTGTNAPTSV
+1024 STTGANAPTSV

-1041 PSTASGQSSTA
+1041 PSTASGQSSTV

-1062 RPATGAG
+1062 RPAAGAG
-1069 SVSAP
+1069 SVSAQ

-1103 AGTAAGQAQ
+1103 AGTATGQAH

-1125 GSAPTIP
+1125 GSVPTTP
-1132 TESSAASAPT
+1132 TESGAASAPA
-1142 STTPATT
+1142 SPAPTTPTHV
-1149 TPASAPESG
+1149 SAPESG
-1158 SGTTNDG
+1158 SGTTNGG

-1245 GSVSDVPGAGGTDT
+1245 GSVSNVPGAGGTDT

-1333 FGNDAGSSSGSAPAS
+1333 FGNGAGSSSGSAPAS

-1361 GSGTSVSAP
+1361 GSGTSVSALT
-1370 ASSGNT
+1370 SSGNT
-1376 GSSSESASSGS
+1376 GSSSESAPSGS
-1387 ANDSTD
+1387 ANDGTD
-1393 TPTSETGGTSSET
+1393 TPTSETGGTSSEK

-1423 GSGYSEGDMPPE
+1423 GAGYSEGDMPPE

-1483 DSENYSGGQNTDAED
+1483 DSENYSGGQNTDTED

-1568 PEQLA
+1568 PEQVA

>member
-1 MSSIN
+1 MS
-6 SLVNQKRNKNLIRR
+6 L
-20 TMLAAIAGCLM
+20 
-31 SVCIAFAGTVDIATN
+31 CIAFAGTVDIATN

-757 DADAAPAPVNEDAP
+757 DVDAAPAPLNEDAP
-771 APVGEEASAPA
+771 APVG
-782 PQSADETTAAPATET
+782 
-797 AQAPVPQ
+797 
-804 DMDSKVDAPAPVS
+804 

-870 DETATT
+870 DATATT
-876 PVAETAQTPVPQ
+876 PIAETAQTPVPQ
-888 DIDSEVDAPA
+888 DMDSEVDAPA
-898 PVGEEAATPAP
+898 PVGEEAVTPAP

-923 ENASAPATQSADGKV
+923 ENASAPATQSTDGKV
-938 AEPTSADG
+938 AEPTSAGG
-946 ATPASGVTAPAP
+946 ATPASGVTTPAPA
-958 VPAQN
+958 PAQN

-983 VPGAANAPKTANV
+983 VPGTANAPKTANV

-1009 PETAATPAVNAPAPA
+1009 PETAATPAVNTPAPA
-1024 STTGTNAPTSV
+1024 STTGANAPTSV
-1035 PGTTPA
+1035 PGTTPT
-1041 PSTASGQSSTA
+1041 PSTTSGQSSTV

-1057 APTTV
+1057 APAKAKPT
-1062 RPATGAG
+1062 TGAG

-1074 APSASIPTAPVSG
+1074 APSASIPSAPVSG
-1087 GSAGV
+1087 DS
-1092 AVAAGVAAGAV
+1092 AGVAAGAV
-1103 AGTAAGQAQ
+1103 AGTATGQAH

-1125 GSAPTIP
+1125 GSVPTTP
-1132 TESSAASAPT
+1132 TES
-1142 STTPATT
+1142 
-1149 TPASAPESG
+1149 
-1158 SGTTNDG
+1158 G
-1165 ATAPVVNHEASAPT
+1165 A
-1179 APIPATAPAST
+1179 
-1190 QESGETASAPSTAT
+1190 
-1204 TPATQITPETASAP
+1204 ASAP

-1231 TPNEGTTHSESSGT
+1231 APNEGTTHSESSGT
-1245 GSVSDVPGAGGTDT
+1245 DSVSNVPTDT

-1273 ESGSAPAQGSGGT
+1273 ESGSAPAQGGGGT
-1286 MSPAT
+1286 TSPAT
-1291 ADTASAVPE
+1291 ADTASAAPE

-1333 FGNDAGSSSGSAPAS
+1333 SGNSAGSSSGSAPAS

-1361 GSGTSVSAP
+1361 GSGTSVSALT
-1370 ASSGNT
+1370 SSGNT

-1387 ANDSTD
+1387 ANDSTN

-1464 VTETVDEAGSESNT
+1464 VTETVNEAGSESNT

-1568 PEQLA
+1568 PEQVA

-1706 HSNGQP
+1706 RSNGQP
-1712 HFQRYDDQKRDSHGH
+1712 HFQRYDDQKRDSQGH
-1727 GKQDKKHNP
+1727 GKQNKRNNP
-1736 FSGMGDYKRKR
+1736 FSGMDDYKRKR

>member
-1 MSSIN
+1 
-6 SLVNQKRNKNLIRR
+6 
-20 TMLAAIAGCLM
+20 M

-118 ISYLINIA
+118 ISYLINLA

-178 GTFSFSGVGSDMTG
+178 GTFSFSSVGSDMTG

-257 TARSW
+257 TAKSW

-452 LRSAGHLDDDA
+452 LRSAGHIDDDA

-599 HFNANDDND
+599 HFNANDDSD

-757 DADAAPAPVNEDAP
+757 DVDAAPAPLNEDAP
-771 APVGEEASAPA
+771 APVG
-782 PQSADETTAAPATET
+782 
-797 AQAPVPQ
+797 
-804 DMDSKVDAPAPVS
+804 

-870 DETATT
+870 DATATT
-876 PVAETAQTPVPQ
+876 PIAETAQTPVPQ
-888 DIDSEVDAPA
+888 DMDSEVDAPA
-898 PVGEEAATPAP
+898 PVGEEAVTPAP

-923 ENASAPATQSADGKV
+923 EYASAPATQSTDGKV
-938 AEPTSADG
+938 AEPTSAGG
-946 ATPASGVTAPAP
+946 ATPASGVTTPAPA
-958 VPAQN
+958 PAQN

-983 VPGAANAPKTANV
+983 VPGTANAPKTANV

-1009 PETAATPAVNAPAPA
+1009 PETAATPAVNTPAPA
-1024 STTGTNAPTSV
+1024 STTGANAPTSV
-1035 PGTTPA
+1035 PGTTPT
-1041 PSTASGQSSTA
+1041 PSTTSGQSSTV

-1057 APTTV
+1057 APAKAKPT
-1062 RPATGAG
+1062 TGAG

-1074 APSASIPTAPVSG
+1074 APSASIPSAPVSG
-1087 GSAGV
+1087 DS
-1092 AVAAGVAAGAV
+1092 AGVAAGAV
-1103 AGTAAGQAQ
+1103 AGTATGQAH

-1125 GSAPTIP
+1125 GSVPTTP
-1132 TESSAASAPT
+1132 TESGAASAPA
-1142 STTPATT
+1142 SPAPTTPTHV
-1149 TPASAPESG
+1149 SAPESG
-1158 SGTTNDG
+1158 SGTTNGG

-1231 TPNEGTTHSESSGT
+1231 APNEGTTHSESSGT
-1245 GSVSDVPGAGGTDT
+1245 DSVSNVPTDT

-1273 ESGSAPAQGSGGT
+1273 ESGSAPAQGGGGT
-1286 MSPAT
+1286 TSPAT
-1291 ADTASAVPE
+1291 ADTASAAPE

-1333 FGNDAGSSSGSAPAS
+1333 SGNSAGSSSGSAPAS

-1361 GSGTSVSAP
+1361 GSGTSVSALT
-1370 ASSGNT
+1370 SSGNT

-1387 ANDSTD
+1387 ANDSTN

-1568 PEQLA
+1568 PEQVA

-1706 HSNGQP
+1706 RSNGQP
-1712 HFQRYDDQKRDSHGH
+1712 HFQRYDDQKRDSQGH
-1727 GKQDKKHNP
+1727 GKQNKRNNP
-1736 FSGMGDYKRKR
+1736 FSGMDDYKRKR

>member
-1 MSSIN
+1 
-6 SLVNQKRNKNLIRR
+6 
-20 TMLAAIAGCLM
+20 MLAAVAGCLM

-87 FDSGNNIGN
+87 FDNGNNIGN

-118 ISYLINIA
+118 ISYLINLA
-126 HGEKVESIPKLI
+126 HGEKVESVPKLI

-150 GKTFLTMIFNEIVAP
+150 GKTLLTMIFNEIVAP

-257 TARSW
+257 TAKSW

-434 LNADSYN
+434 LNTDSYN

-804 DMDSKVDAPAPVS
+804 DMDSEVDAPAPVS

-859 EEASAPAPQSV
+859 EEAV
-870 DETATT
+870 TH
-876 PVAETAQTPVPQ
+876 
-888 DIDSEVDAPA
+888 
-898 PVGEEAATPAP
+898 AP
-909 QDVGGKADAPVPAS
+909 QDVGDKADAPVPAS

-938 AEPTSADG
+938 AEPTSAGG

-958 VPAQN
+958 APAQN

-983 VPGAANAPKTANV
+983 VPGTANAPKTANV

-1009 PETAATPAVNAPAPA
+1009 PETAATPAVNAPAPG
-1024 STTGTNAPTSV
+1024 STTGANAPTSV

-1041 PSTASGQSSTA
+1041 PSTASGQSSTV

-1062 RPATGAG
+1062 RPAAGAG
-1069 SVSAP
+1069 SVSAQ

-1103 AGTAAGQAQ
+1103 AGTATGQAH

-1125 GSAPTIP
+1125 GSVPTTP
-1132 TESSAASAPT
+1132 TESGAASAPA
-1142 STTPATT
+1142 SPAPTTPTHV
-1149 TPASAPESG
+1149 SAPESG
-1158 SGTTNDG
+1158 SGTTNGG

-1245 GSVSDVPGAGGTDT
+1245 GSVSNVPGAGGTDT

-1324 EPSGDSGSS
+1324 
-1333 FGNDAGSSSGSAPAS
+1333 SGSAPAS

-1376 GSSSESASSGS
+1376 DSSSESASSGS

-1406 VEAPAADGLPY
+1406 VEVPAADGLPY

-1435 PETTVETETAATEV
+1435 PETTVKTETAATEV
-1449 VQVEQAAEQQSSGSA
+1449 VQVEQAAEQQTSGSA
-1464 VTETVDEAGSESNT
+1464 VTETVDEAGSESHT

-1483 DSENYSGGQNTDAED
+1483 DSENYSGGQNTDTED
-1498 VSEPDSADE
+1498 VSKPDSADE

-1568 PEQLA
+1568 PEQVA

>member
-1 MSSIN
+1 
-6 SLVNQKRNKNLIRR
+6 
-20 TMLAAIAGCLM
+20 MLAAVAGCLM

-178 GTFSFSGVGSDMTG
+178 GTFSFSSVGSDMTG

-585 GRKAGDSDAMTAYK
+585 GRKTGDSDAMTAYK

-744 ETPAAQTNEQPVK
+744 ETPSAQTNEQPVK
-757 DADAAPAPVNEDAP
+757 DADAAPAPVNE
-771 APVGEEASAPA
+771 
-782 PQSADETTAAPATET
+782 
-797 AQAPVPQ
+797 
-804 DMDSKVDAPAPVS
+804 
-817 EEASAPAPQSADE
+817 
-830 APTAPATET
+830 
-839 AQAPVPQD
+839 
-847 VDSKVDAPAPVG
+847 DAPAPVG

-938 AEPTSADG
+938 AEPTSAGG

-958 VPAQN
+958 APAQN
-963 PTTNTVNAPVQGAAP
+963 STTNTVNAPVQGAAP

-983 VPGAANAPKTANV
+983 VPGTANAPKTANV

-1024 STTGTNAPTSV
+1024 STTGANAPTSV

-1041 PSTASGQSSTA
+1041 PSTASGQSSTV

-1057 APTTV
+1057 APAME
-1062 RPATGAG
+1062 RPAAGAG

-1112 PVSAPAS
+1112 PVSTPAS

-1125 GSAPTIP
+1125 GSTPTTP
-1132 TESSAASAPT
+1132 TESGTASAPA
-1142 STTPATT
+1142 STTPAAPTHV
-1149 TPASAPESG
+1149 SAPESG

-1165 ATAPVVNHEASAPT
+1165 ATVPVVNHEASVPT
-1179 APIPATAPAST
+1179 APIHATAPAST
-1190 QESGETASAPSTAT
+1190 QESGETAPAPSTAT
-1204 TPATQITPETASAP
+1204 THATQITPETASAP
-1218 SESDSSSAGGHAT
+1218 SESGSSPAGGHAT
-1231 TPNEGTTHSESSGT
+1231 APNEGTTHSESSGT
-1245 GSVSDVPGAGGTDT
+1245 GSVSNAPSADGTDT

-1286 MSPAT
+1286 TSPAT
-1291 ADTASAVPE
+1291 ADTASAAPE
-1300 SAPAESAT
+1300 SAPAESVT
-1308 TTNVATP
+1308 TTNVATLAP
-1315 APVSDTGSS
+1315 ASDTGSS
-1324 EPSGDSGSS
+1324 EPSGNS
-1333 FGNDAGSSSGSAPAS
+1333 GSSSGNGA
-1348 GESAHAP
+1348 
-1355 SGSGSS
+1355 GSS

-1370 ASSGNT
+1370 ASSGNI
-1376 GSSSESASSGS
+1376 GSSSESAPFGS
-1387 ANDSTD
+1387 VNDSTD
-1393 TPTSETGGTSSET
+1393 TPTSETGGTSSEK

-1423 GSGYSEGDMPPE
+1423 VSGYSEGDMPPE
-1435 PETTVETETAATEV
+1435 PETTVKTETAATEV
-1449 VQVEQAAEQQSSGSA
+1449 VQVEQAAEQQSGSST
-1464 VTETVDEAGSESNT
+1464 VTETVDEAGSESHT

-1483 DSENYSGGQNTDAED
+1483 DSENYSGGQNTDTED
-1498 VSEPDSADE
+1498 VPEPDSVDE

-1520 ATDDAAFDVPIA
+1520 ATDDSAFDVPIA

-1539 DKAQTNSFTAPEQEM
+1539 DKAQTNSFTAPAQEM

-1560 AEHEHESE
+1560 AESEPESE
-1568 PEQLA
+1568 PEQVA

-1585 TSQSSVTRLSSTNGT
+1585 TSRSSVTRLSSTNGT

-1706 HSNGQP
+1706 RSNGQP
-1712 HFQRYDDQKRDSHGH
+1712 HFQRYDDQKRDSQGH
-1727 GKQDKKHNP
+1727 GKQNKRNDP
-1736 FSGMGDYKRKR
+1736 FSGIDDYKRKR

>member
-1 MSSIN
+1 
-6 SLVNQKRNKNLIRR
+6 
-20 TMLAAIAGCLM
+20 MLAAVAGCLM

-178 GTFSFSGVGSDMTG
+178 GTFSFSSVGSDMTG

-257 TARSW
+257 TAKSW

-373 IGKANGVEPIKSFA
+373 IGKANGIEPIKSFA

-599 HFNANDDND
+599 HFNANDDSD

-738 PVPETA
+738 PVPETT

-757 DADAAPAPVNEDAP
+757 DADTAAPAPVSEDAP

-782 PQSADETTAAPATET
+782 PQSADETADAPATET

-804 DMDSKVDAPAPVS
+804 DMGSEVDAPAPVS
-817 EEASAPAPQSADE
+817 EEASAPAPQSVDE
-830 APTAPATET
+830 TATTPATET
-839 AQAPVPQD
+839 AQTPVPQD
-847 VDSKVDAPAPVG
+847 MDGKVDAPAPVG
-859 EEASAPAPQSV
+859 EETV
-870 DETATT
+870 
-876 PVAETAQTPVPQ
+876 
-888 DIDSEVDAPA
+888 
-898 PVGEEAATPAP
+898 TPAP

-938 AEPTSADG
+938 AEPTSAGG

-958 VPAQN
+958 APAQN

-983 VPGAANAPKTANV
+983 VPGTANAPKTANV

-1009 PETAATPAVNAPAPA
+1009 PETAATPAVNTPAPA
-1024 STTGTNAPTSV
+1024 STTGANAPTSV

-1041 PSTASGQSSTA
+1041 PSTASGQSSTV

-1057 APTTV
+1057 APATV

-1087 GSAGV
+1087 SSAGV

-1103 AGTAAGQAQ
+1103 AGTAGQAQ

-1125 GSAPTIP
+1125 GSSPTTP
-1132 TESSAASAPT
+1132 TESGAASAPV
-1142 STTPATT
+1142 SPA
-1149 TPASAPESG
+1149 PAAPTHVSAPESG
-1158 SGTTNDG
+1158 SGTTNGG

-1179 APIPATAPAST
+1179 APIPATVPASS
-1190 QESGETASAPSTAT
+1190 QESGETAPAPSTAT
-1204 TPATQITPETASAP
+1204 TPATQTTPETASAL
-1218 SESDSSSAGGHAT
+1218 SESSAPSAGGHAT
-1231 TPNEGTTHSESSGT
+1231 APNEGTTHSESSGT
-1245 GSVSDVPGAGGTDT
+1245 GSVSNAPSADGTDT

-1286 MSPAT
+1286 TSPAT
-1291 ADTASAVPE
+1291 ADTASAAPE
-1300 SAPAESAT
+1300 SAPAESVT
-1308 TTNVATP
+1308 TTNVATLAP
-1315 APVSDTGSS
+1315 ASDTGSS
-1324 EPSGDSGSS
+1324 EPSGNS
-1333 FGNDAGSSSGSAPAS
+1333 GSSSGNGA
-1348 GESAHAP
+1348 
-1355 SGSGSS
+1355 GSS

-1370 ASSGNT
+1370 ASSGNI
-1376 GSSSESASSGS
+1376 GSSSESAPSGS
-1387 ANDSTD
+1387 VNDSTD
-1393 TPTSETGGTSSET
+1393 TPTSETGGTSSEK

-1435 PETTVETETAATEV
+1435 PETTVKTETAATEV
-1449 VQVEQAAEQQSSGSA
+1449 VQVEQAAEQQSGSST
-1464 VTETVDEAGSESNT
+1464 VTETVDEAGSESHT

-1483 DSENYSGGQNTDAED
+1483 DSENYSGGQNTDTED
-1498 VSEPDSADE
+1498 VPEPDSVDE

-1520 ATDDAAFDVPIA
+1520 ATDDSAFDVPIA

-1539 DKAQTNSFTAPEQEM
+1539 DKAQTNSFTAPAQEM

-1560 AEHEHESE
+1560 AESEPESE
-1568 PEQLA
+1568 PEQVA

-1706 HSNGQP
+1706 RSNGQP
-1712 HFQRYDDQKRDSHGH
+1712 HFQRYDDQKHDSHGH
-1727 GKQDKKHNP
+1727 GKQDKRHNP
-1736 FSGMGDYKRKR
+1736 FSGMDDYKRKR

>member
-1 MSSIN
+1 
-6 SLVNQKRNKNLIRR
+6 
-20 TMLAAIAGCLM
+20 MLAAVAGCLM

-118 ISYLINIA
+118 ISYLINLA

-178 GTFSFSGVGSDMTG
+178 GTFSFSSVGSDMTG

-373 IGKANGVEPIKSFA
+373 IGKANGIEPIKSFA

-452 LRSAGHLDDDA
+452 LRSAGHIDDDA

-757 DADAAPAPVNEDAP
+757 DTDAAAPAPVNEDAP
-771 APVGEEASAPA
+771 VPVGEEASAPA
-782 PQSADETTAAPATET
+782 PQNVDETATTPATET

-804 DMDSKVDAPAPVS
+804 DMDSKVDAPAPV
-817 EEASAPAPQSADE
+817 
-830 APTAPATET
+830 
-839 AQAPVPQD
+839 
-847 VDSKVDAPAPVG
+847 
-859 EEASAPAPQSV
+859 
-870 DETATT
+870 
-876 PVAETAQTPVPQ
+876 
-888 DIDSEVDAPA
+888 
-898 PVGEEAATPAP
+898 GEEAATLAP
-909 QDVGGKADAPVPAS
+909 QDVGGKADAPVPAN

-946 ATPASGVTAPAP
+946 ATPASGVTAPTPA
-958 VPAQN
+958 PAQN
-963 PTTNTVNAPVQGAAP
+963 PTTNTVNAPAQGAAP

-983 VPGAANAPKTANV
+983 VPGTANAPKTANV
-996 PGMAANNMPASTA
+996 PGMAASNMPASTA
-1009 PETAATPAVNAPAPA
+1009 PETAATPVANAPAPA
-1024 STTGTNAPTSV
+1024 SNTGTSAPTSV
-1035 PGTTPA
+1035 PGTSPA
-1041 PSTASGQSSTA
+1041 PSTASGQSSTV

-1062 RPATGAG
+1062 RPAAGAG

-1112 PVSAPAS
+1112 PVSTPAS

-1125 GSAPTIP
+1125 GSAPTTP
-1132 TESSAASAPT
+1132 TESGAASAPA
-1142 STTPATT
+1142 SPSPAAPTHV
-1149 TPASAPESG
+1149 SAPESG

-1204 TPATQITPETASAP
+1204 THATQITPETASAP
-1218 SESDSSSAGGHAT
+1218 SESGSSPAGGHAT
-1231 TPNEGTTHSESSGT
+1231 APNEGTTHSESSGT
-1245 GSVSDVPGAGGTDT
+1245 GSVSNAPSADGTDT

-1273 ESGSAPAQGSGGT
+1273 GSGGT
-1286 MSPAT
+1286 TSPAT
-1291 ADTASAVPE
+1291 ADTTSAVPE

-1315 APVSDTGSS
+1315 APASDTGSS
-1324 EPSGDSGSS
+1324 EPSGSSGSS
-1333 FGNDAGSSSGSAPAS
+1333 SDNSAGSSSGSAPAS

-1370 ASSGNT
+1370 TSSGDT
-1376 GSSSESASSGS
+1376 GSSSESAPYGS
-1387 ANDSTD
+1387 VNDSTD
-1393 TPTSETGGTSSET
+1393 TPTSETAGTSSEK

-1449 VQVEQAAEQQSSGSA
+1449 VQVEQAAEQQSGGST

-1483 DSENYSGGQNTDAED
+1483 DSESYSGGQNTDTED

-1560 AEHEHESE
+1560 AEPESE
-1568 PEQLA
+1568 PEQVA

-1691 RQESRKNSEPRPYNG
+1691 RQESRKNSEPRHYNER
-1706 HSNGQP
+1706 SNDQP

-1727 GKQDKKHNP
+1727 GKQDKRHNP
-1736 FSGMGDYKRKR
+1736 FSGMGDYKRRR

>member
-1 MSSIN
+1 
-6 SLVNQKRNKNLIRR
+6 
-20 TMLAAIAGCLM
+20 M

-87 FDSGNNIGN
+87 FDNGNNIGN

-118 ISYLINIA
+118 ISYLINLA
-126 HGEKVESIPKLI
+126 HGEKVESVPKLI

-150 GKTFLTMIFNEIVAP
+150 GKTLLTMIFNEIVAP

-257 TARSW
+257 TAKSW

-757 DADAAPAPVNEDAP
+757 DADAAPAPLNEDAP

-782 PQSADETTAAPATET
+782 LQSADET
-797 AQAPVPQ
+797 
-804 DMDSKVDAPAPVS
+804 
-817 EEASAPAPQSADE
+817 
-830 APTAPATET
+830 PTAPATET

-847 VDSKVDAPAPVG
+847 VDSNVDAPAPVG

-888 DIDSEVDAPA
+888 DMDSEVDAPA
-898 PVGEEAATPAP
+898 PVGEEAVTHAP
-909 QDVGGKADAPVPAS
+909 QDVGDKADAPVPAS

-938 AEPTSADG
+938 AEPTSAGG

-963 PTTNTVNAPVQGAAP
+963 PTTNTVNAPVQGVAP

-983 VPGAANAPKTANV
+983 VPGTANAPKTANV

-1009 PETAATPAVNAPAPA
+1009 PETAATPAVNAQAPG
-1024 STTGTNAPTSV
+1024 STTGANAPTSV

-1041 PSTASGQSSTA
+1041 PSTASGQSSTV

-1062 RPATGAG
+1062 RPAAGAG
-1069 SVSAP
+1069 FVSAQ

-1103 AGTAAGQAQ
+1103 TGTATGQAH

-1125 GSAPTIP
+1125 GSVPTTP
-1132 TESSAASAPT
+1132 TESGAASAPA
-1142 STTPATT
+1142 SPAPTTPTHV
-1149 TPASAPESG
+1149 SAPESG
-1158 SGTTNDG
+1158 SGTTNGG

-1245 GSVSDVPGAGGTDT
+1245 GSVSNVPGAGGTDT

-1333 FGNDAGSSSGSAPAS
+1333 FGNGAGSSSGSAPAS

-1361 GSGTSVSAP
+1361 GSGTSVSALT
-1370 ASSGNT
+1370 SSDNT

-1423 GSGYSEGDMPPE
+1423 GSGYSEGNMPPE

-1568 PEQLA
+1568 PEQVA

-1706 HSNGQP
+1706 RSNGQP
-1712 HFQRYDDQKRDSHGH
+1712 HFQRYDDQKRDSQGH
-1727 GKQDKKHNP
+1727 GKQNKRNNP
-1736 FSGMGDYKRKR
+1736 FSGMDDYKRKRGYKK

>member
-1 MSSIN
+1 
-6 SLVNQKRNKNLIRR
+6 
-20 TMLAAIAGCLM
+20 MLAAVAGCLM

-87 FDSGNNIGN
+87 FDNGNNIGN

-118 ISYLINIA
+118 ISYLINLA
-126 HGEKVESIPKLI
+126 HGEKVESVPKLI

-150 GKTFLTMIFNEIVAP
+150 GKTLLTMIFNEIVAP

-257 TARSW
+257 TAKSW

-434 LNADSYN
+434 LNTDSYN

-782 PQSADETTAAPATET
+782 PQS
-797 AQAPVPQ
+797 
-804 DMDSKVDAPAPVS
+804 VDA
-817 EEASAPAPQSADE
+817 
-830 APTAPATET
+830 
-839 AQAPVPQD
+839 
-847 VDSKVDAPAPVG
+847 
-859 EEASAPAPQSV
+859 
-870 DETATT
+870 TATT
-876 PVAETAQTPVPQ
+876 PIAETAQTPVPQ
-888 DIDSEVDAPA
+888 DMDSEVDAPA
-898 PVGEEAATPAP
+898 PVGEEAVTHAP
-909 QDVGGKADAPVPAS
+909 QDVGDKADAPVPAS

-938 AEPTSADG
+938 AEPTSAGG
-946 ATPASGVTAPAP
+946 ATPVSGVTAPAP
-958 VPAQN
+958 APAQN

-983 VPGAANAPKTANV
+983 VPGTANAPKTANV
-996 PGMAANNMPASTA
+996 PGMAANNMHASTA
-1009 PETAATPAVNAPAPA
+1009 PETAATPAVNTPAPA
-1024 STTGTNAPTSV
+1024 STTGANAPTSV
-1035 PGTTPA
+1035 PGTTPT
-1041 PSTASGQSSTA
+1041 PSTTSGQSSTV

-1057 APTTV
+1057 APAKAKPT
-1062 RPATGAG
+1062 TGAG

-1074 APSASIPTAPVSG
+1074 APSASIPSAPVSG
-1087 GSAGV
+1087 DS
-1092 AVAAGVAAGAV
+1092 AGVAAGAV
-1103 AGTAAGQAQ
+1103 AGTATGQAH

-1125 GSAPTIP
+1125 GSVPTTP
-1132 TESSAASAPT
+1132 TESGAASAPA
-1142 STTPATT
+1142 SPAPTTPTHV
-1149 TPASAPESG
+1149 SAPESG
-1158 SGTTNDG
+1158 SGTTNGG

-1245 GSVSDVPGAGGTDT
+1245 GSVSNVPGAGGTDT

-1333 FGNDAGSSSGSAPAS
+1333 FGNGAGSSSGSAPAS

-1483 DSENYSGGQNTDAED
+1483 DSENYSGGQNTDTED

-1568 PEQLA
+1568 PEQVA

>member
-1 MSSIN
+1 
-6 SLVNQKRNKNLIRR
+6 
-20 TMLAAIAGCLM
+20 M

-508 GAKKYDSMQVAPNGK
+508 GAKKYDSMRVAPNGK

-757 DADAAPAPVNEDAP
+757 DVDAAPAPLNEDAP
-771 APVGEEASAPA
+771 APVG
-782 PQSADETTAAPATET
+782 
-797 AQAPVPQ
+797 
-804 DMDSKVDAPAPVS
+804 

-870 DETATT
+870 DATATT
-876 PVAETAQTPVPQ
+876 PIAETAQTPVPQ
-888 DIDSEVDAPA
+888 DMDSEVDAPA
-898 PVGEEAATPAP
+898 PVGEEAVTPAP

-923 ENASAPATQSADGKV
+923 ENASAPATQSTDGKV
-938 AEPTSADG
+938 AEPTSAGG
-946 ATPASGVTAPAP
+946 ATPASGVTTPAPA
-958 VPAQN
+958 PAQN

-983 VPGAANAPKTANV
+983 VPGTANAPKTANV

-1009 PETAATPAVNAPAPA
+1009 PETAATPAVNTPAPA
-1024 STTGTNAPTSV
+1024 STTGANAPTSV
-1035 PGTTPA
+1035 PGTTPT
-1041 PSTASGQSSTA
+1041 PSTTSGQSSTV

-1057 APTTV
+1057 APAKAKPT
-1062 RPATGAG
+1062 TGAG

-1074 APSASIPTAPVSG
+1074 APSASIPSAPVSG
-1087 GSAGV
+1087 DS
-1092 AVAAGVAAGAV
+1092 AGVAAGAV
-1103 AGTAAGQAQ
+1103 AGTATGQAH

-1125 GSAPTIP
+1125 GSVPTTP
-1132 TESSAASAPT
+1132 TESGAASAPA
-1142 STTPATT
+1142 SPAPTTPTHV
-1149 TPASAPESG
+1149 SAPESG
-1158 SGTTNDG
+1158 SGTTNGG

-1245 GSVSDVPGAGGTDT
+1245 GSVSNVPGAGGTDT

-1333 FGNDAGSSSGSAPAS
+1333 FGNGAGSSSGSAPAS

-1387 ANDSTD
+1387 ANDSTE

>member
-1 MSSIN
+1 
-6 SLVNQKRNKNLIRR
+6 
-20 TMLAAIAGCLM
+20 MLAAVAGCLM

-87 FDSGNNIGN
+87 FDNGNNIGN

-118 ISYLINIA
+118 ISYLINLA
-126 HGEKVESIPKLI
+126 HGEKVESVPKLI

-150 GKTFLTMIFNEIVAP
+150 GKTLLTMIFNEIVAP

-257 TARSW
+257 TAKSW

-422 MYDRADKMASGA
+422 MHDRADKMASGA
-434 LNADSYN
+434 LNTDSYN

-804 DMDSKVDAPAPVS
+804 DMDSEVDAPAPVS

-1132 TESSAASAPT
+1132 TESGAASAPT

-1165 ATAPVVNHEASAPT
+1165 ATAPVVNHEASVPT

-1245 GSVSDVPGAGGTDT
+1245 GSVSNVPGAGGTDT
-1259 LGRSDSAPTSTNGQ
+1259 HGRSDSAPTSTNGQ

-1300 SAPAESAT
+1300 SEPAESAT

-1333 FGNDAGSSSGSAPAS
+1333 FGNGAGSSSGSAPAS

>member
-1 MSSIN
+1 
-6 SLVNQKRNKNLIRR
+6 
-20 TMLAAIAGCLM
+20 MLAAVAGCLM

-452 LRSAGHLDDDA
+452 LHSAGHLDDDA

-757 DADAAPAPVNEDAP
+757 DVDAAPAPLNEDAP
-771 APVGEEASAPA
+771 APVG
-782 PQSADETTAAPATET
+782 
-797 AQAPVPQ
+797 
-804 DMDSKVDAPAPVS
+804 

-870 DETATT
+870 DATATT
-876 PVAETAQTPVPQ
+876 PIAETAQTPVPQ
-888 DIDSEVDAPA
+888 DMDSEVDAPA
-898 PVGEEAATPAP
+898 PVGEEAVTPAP

-923 ENASAPATQSADGKV
+923 ENASAPATQSTDGKV
-938 AEPTSADG
+938 AEPTSAGG
-946 ATPASGVTAPAP
+946 ATPASGVTTPAPA
-958 VPAQN
+958 PAQN

-983 VPGAANAPKTANV
+983 VPGTANAPKTANV

-1009 PETAATPAVNAPAPA
+1009 PETAATPAVNTPAPA
-1024 STTGTNAPTSV
+1024 STTGANAPTSV
-1035 PGTTPA
+1035 PGTTPT
-1041 PSTASGQSSTA
+1041 PSTTSGQSSTV

-1057 APTTV
+1057 APAKAKPT
-1062 RPATGAG
+1062 TGAG

-1074 APSASIPTAPVSG
+1074 APSASIPSAPVSG
-1087 GSAGV
+1087 DS
-1092 AVAAGVAAGAV
+1092 AGVAAGAV
-1103 AGTAAGQAQ
+1103 AGTATGQAH

-1125 GSAPTIP
+1125 GSVPTTP
-1132 TESSAASAPT
+1132 TESGAASAPA
-1142 STTPATT
+1142 SPAPTTPTHV
-1149 TPASAPESG
+1149 SAPESG
-1158 SGTTNDG
+1158 SGTTNGG

-1231 TPNEGTTHSESSGT
+1231 APNEGTTHSESSGT
-1245 GSVSDVPGAGGTDT
+1245 DSVSNVPTDT

-1273 ESGSAPAQGSGGT
+1273 ESGSAPAQGGGGT
-1286 MSPAT
+1286 TSPAT
-1291 ADTASAVPE
+1291 ADTASAAPE

-1333 FGNDAGSSSGSAPAS
+1333 SGNSAGSSSGSAPAS

-1361 GSGTSVSAP
+1361 GSGTSVSALT
-1370 ASSGNT
+1370 SSGNT

-1387 ANDSTD
+1387 ANDSTN

-1568 PEQLA
+1568 PEQVA

-1706 HSNGQP
+1706 RSNGQP
-1712 HFQRYDDQKRDSHGH
+1712 HFQRYDDQKRDSQGH
-1727 GKQDKKHNP
+1727 GKQNKRNNP
-1736 FSGMGDYKRKR
+1736 FSGMDDYKRRR

>member
-1 MSSIN
+1 
-6 SLVNQKRNKNLIRR
+6 
-20 TMLAAIAGCLM
+20 M

-757 DADAAPAPVNEDAP
+757 DVDAAPAPLNEDAP
-771 APVGEEASAPA
+771 APVG
-782 PQSADETTAAPATET
+782 
-797 AQAPVPQ
+797 
-804 DMDSKVDAPAPVS
+804 

-870 DETATT
+870 DATATT
-876 PVAETAQTPVPQ
+876 PIAETAQTPVPQ
-888 DIDSEVDAPA
+888 DMDSEVDAPA
-898 PVGEEAATPAP
+898 PVGEEAVTHAP
-909 QDVGGKADAPVPAS
+909 QDVGDKADAPVPAS

-938 AEPTSADG
+938 AEPTSAGG

-958 VPAQN
+958 APAQN

-983 VPGAANAPKTANV
+983 VPGTANRPKTANV

-1024 STTGTNAPTSV
+1024 STTGANAPTSV
-1035 PGTTPA
+1035 PGTTPT
-1041 PSTASGQSSTA
+1041 PSTTSGQSSTV

-1057 APTTV
+1057 APAKAKPT
-1062 RPATGAG
+1062 TGAG

-1074 APSASIPTAPVSG
+1074 APSASIPSAPVSG
-1087 GSAGV
+1087 DS
-1092 AVAAGVAAGAV
+1092 AGVAAGAV
-1103 AGTAAGQAQ
+1103 AGTATGQAH

-1125 GSAPTIP
+1125 GSVPTTP
-1132 TESSAASAPT
+1132 TESGAASAPA
-1142 STTPATT
+1142 SPAPTTPTHV
-1149 TPASAPESG
+1149 SAPESG
-1158 SGTTNDG
+1158 SGTTNGG

-1231 TPNEGTTHSESSGT
+1231 APNEGTTHSESSGT
-1245 GSVSDVPGAGGTDT
+1245 DSVSNVPTDT

-1273 ESGSAPAQGSGGT
+1273 ESGSAPAQGGGGT
-1286 MSPAT
+1286 TSPAT
-1291 ADTASAVPE
+1291 ADTASAAPE

-1333 FGNDAGSSSGSAPAS
+1333 SGNSAGSSSGSAPAS

-1361 GSGTSVSAP
+1361 GSGTSVSALT
-1370 ASSGNT
+1370 SSGNT

-1387 ANDSTD
+1387 ANDSTN

-1568 PEQLA
+1568 PEQVA

-1706 HSNGQP
+1706 RSNGQP

>member
-1 MSSIN
+1 
-6 SLVNQKRNKNLIRR
+6 
-20 TMLAAIAGCLM
+20 M

-274 LNIWVVGIARTALN
+274 MNIWVVGIARTALN

-757 DADAAPAPVNEDAP
+757 DVDAAPAPLNEDAP
-771 APVGEEASAPA
+771 APVG
-782 PQSADETTAAPATET
+782 
-797 AQAPVPQ
+797 
-804 DMDSKVDAPAPVS
+804 

-870 DETATT
+870 DATATT
-876 PVAETAQTPVPQ
+876 PIAETAQTPVPQ
-888 DIDSEVDAPA
+888 DMDSEVDAPA
-898 PVGEEAATPAP
+898 PVGEEAVTPAP

-923 ENASAPATQSADGKV
+923 ENASAPATQSTDGKV
-938 AEPTSADG
+938 AEPTSAGG
-946 ATPASGVTAPAP
+946 ATPASGVTTPAPA
-958 VPAQN
+958 PAQN

-983 VPGAANAPKTANV
+983 VPGTANAPKTANV

-1009 PETAATPAVNAPAPA
+1009 PETAATPAVN
-1024 STTGTNAPTSV
+1024 
-1035 PGTTPA
+1035 TP
-1041 PSTASGQSSTA
+1041 
-1052 PGSGT
+1052 
-1057 APTTV
+1057 
-1062 RPATGAG
+1062 
-1069 SVSAP
+1069 
-1074 APSASIPTAPVSG
+1074 
-1087 GSAGV
+1087 
-1092 AVAAGVAAGAV
+1092 
-1103 AGTAAGQAQ
+1103 
-1112 PVSAPAS
+1112 APAS

-1125 GSAPTIP
+1125 GSVPTTP
-1132 TESSAASAPT
+1132 TESGAASAPA
-1142 STTPATT
+1142 SPAPTTPTHV
-1149 TPASAPESG
+1149 SAPESG
-1158 SGTTNDG
+1158 SGTTNGG

-1245 GSVSDVPGAGGTDT
+1245 GSVSNVPGAGGTDT

-1333 FGNDAGSSSGSAPAS
+1333 FGNGAGSSSGSAPAS

-1423 GSGYSEGDMPPE
+1423 ESGYSEGNMPPE

>member
-1 MSSIN
+1 
-6 SLVNQKRNKNLIRR
+6 
-20 TMLAAIAGCLM
+20 MLAAVAGCLM

-178 GTFSFSGVGSDMTG
+178 GTFSFSSVGSDMTG

-649 ERLADMMN
+649 ERLADIMN

-757 DADAAPAPVNEDAP
+757 DADAAAPAPVNEDAP

-782 PQSADETTAAPATET
+782 PQSADETAAAPATET

-804 DMDSKVDAPAPVS
+804 DMDSKVDTPAPVS
-817 EEASAPAPQSADE
+817 
-830 APTAPATET
+830 
-839 AQAPVPQD
+839 
-847 VDSKVDAPAPVG
+847 

-938 AEPTSADG
+938 AEPTSAGG

-958 VPAQN
+958 APAQN
-963 PTTNTVNAPVQGAAP
+963 STTNTVNAPVQGAAP

-983 VPGAANAPKTANV
+983 VPGTANAPKTANV

-1009 PETAATPAVNAPAPA
+1009 PETAATPAVNAPTPA
-1024 STTGTNAPTSV
+1024 STTGANAPTSV

-1041 PSTASGQSSTA
+1041 PSTASGQSSTV

-1062 RPATGAG
+1062 RPAAGAG

-1074 APSASIPTAPVSG
+1074 APSASIPSAPVSG
-1087 GSAGV
+1087 DS
-1092 AVAAGVAAGAV
+1092 AGVAAGAV
-1103 AGTAAGQAQ
+1103 AGTATGQAH

-1125 GSAPTIP
+1125 GSVPTTP
-1132 TESSAASAPT
+1132 TES
-1142 STTPATT
+1142 
-1149 TPASAPESG
+1149 
-1158 SGTTNDG
+1158 G
-1165 ATAPVVNHEASAPT
+1165 A
-1179 APIPATAPAST
+1179 
-1190 QESGETASAPSTAT
+1190 
-1204 TPATQITPETASAP
+1204 ASAP

-1231 TPNEGTTHSESSGT
+1231 APNEGTTHSESSGT
-1245 GSVSDVPGAGGTDT
+1245 DSVSNVPTDT

-1273 ESGSAPAQGSGGT
+1273 ESGSAPAQGGGGT
-1286 MSPAT
+1286 TSPAT
-1291 ADTASAVPE
+1291 ADTASAAPE

-1333 FGNDAGSSSGSAPAS
+1333 SGNSAGSSSGSAPAS

-1361 GSGTSVSAP
+1361 GSGTSVSALT
-1370 ASSGNT
+1370 SSGNT

-1387 ANDSTD
+1387 ANDSTN

-1464 VTETVDEAGSESNT
+1464 VTETVNEAGSESNT

-1568 PEQLA
+1568 PEQVA

-1706 HSNGQP
+1706 RSNGQP
-1712 HFQRYDDQKRDSHGH
+1712 HFQRYDDQKRDSQGH
-1727 GKQDKKHNP
+1727 GKQNKRNNP
-1736 FSGMGDYKRKR
+1736 FSGMDDYKRKR

>member
-1 MSSIN
+1 
-6 SLVNQKRNKNLIRR
+6 
-20 TMLAAIAGCLM
+20 MLAAIAGCLM

-233 IICIFTINLS
+233 IICVFTINLS

-307 AFLKIAQRLDDM
+307 AFLRIAQRLDDM

-340 GVLRSIGNV
+340 GVLRSISNV
-349 FGGVASVAGH
+349 FGGVASVAGY

-538 KVGEDAAGNQIW
+538 KVGEDAVGNQIW

-757 DADAAPAPVNEDAP
+757 DVDAAPAPLNEDAP
-771 APVGEEASAPA
+771 APVG
-782 PQSADETTAAPATET
+782 
-797 AQAPVPQ
+797 
-804 DMDSKVDAPAPVS
+804 

-870 DETATT
+870 DATATT
-876 PVAETAQTPVPQ
+876 PIAETAQTPVPQ
-888 DIDSEVDAPA
+888 DMDSEVDAPA
-898 PVGEEAATPAP
+898 PVGEEAVTPAP

-923 ENASAPATQSADGKV
+923 ENASAPATQSTDGKV
-938 AEPTSADG
+938 AEPTSAGG
-946 ATPASGVTAPAP
+946 ATPASGVTTPAPA
-958 VPAQN
+958 PAQN

-983 VPGAANAPKTANV
+983 VPGTANAPKTANV

-1009 PETAATPAVNAPAPA
+1009 PETAATPAVNTPAPA
-1024 STTGTNAPTSV
+1024 STTGANAPTSV
-1035 PGTTPA
+1035 PGTTPT
-1041 PSTASGQSSTA
+1041 PSTTSGQSSTV

-1057 APTTV
+1057 APAKAKPT
-1062 RPATGAG
+1062 TGAG

-1103 AGTAAGQAQ
+1103 AGTATGQAH

-1125 GSAPTIP
+1125 GSVPTTP
-1132 TESSAASAPT
+1132 TESGAASAPA
-1142 STTPATT
+1142 SPAPTTPTHV
-1149 TPASAPESG
+1149 SAPESG
-1158 SGTTNDG
+1158 SGTTNGG

-1231 TPNEGTTHSESSGT
+1231 APNEGTTHSESSGT
-1245 GSVSDVPGAGGTDT
+1245 DSVSNVPTDT

-1273 ESGSAPAQGSGGT
+1273 ESGSAPAQGGGGT
-1286 MSPAT
+1286 TSPAT
-1291 ADTASAVPE
+1291 ADTASAAPE

-1333 FGNDAGSSSGSAPAS
+1333 SGNSAGSSSGSAPAS

-1361 GSGTSVSAP
+1361 GSGTSVSALT
-1370 ASSGNT
+1370 SSGNT
-1376 GSSSESASSGS
+1376 GSSSESAPSGS
-1387 ANDSTD
+1387 ANDGTD

-1449 VQVEQAAEQQSSGSA
+1449 VQVEQAVEQQSSGSA
-1464 VTETVDEAGSESNT
+1464 VTETVNEAGSESHT

-1483 DSENYSGGQNTDAED
+1483 DSENYSGGQNTDTED

-1560 AEHEHESE
+1560 AGPEHESE
-1568 PEQLA
+1568 PEQVA

-1677 VGPDLDADYRRSQA
+1677 VGPDLDADYRRSLA
-1691 RQESRKNSEPRPYNG
+1691 GQESRKNSEPRPYNG
-1706 HSNGQP
+1706 RSNGQP

>member
-1 MSSIN
+1 
-6 SLVNQKRNKNLIRR
+6 
-20 TMLAAIAGCLM
+20 MLAAVAGCLM

-738 PVPETA
+738 TASETA

-757 DADAAPAPVNEDAP
+757 DVDAAPAPLNEDAP
-771 APVGEEASAPA
+771 APVG
-782 PQSADETTAAPATET
+782 
-797 AQAPVPQ
+797 
-804 DMDSKVDAPAPVS
+804 

-870 DETATT
+870 DATATT
-876 PVAETAQTPVPQ
+876 PIAETAQTPVPQ
-888 DIDSEVDAPA
+888 DMDSEVDAPA
-898 PVGEEAATPAP
+898 PVGEEAVTHAP
-909 QDVGGKADAPVPAS
+909 QDVGDKAYAPVPAS

-938 AEPTSADG
+938 AEPTSAGG
-946 ATPASGVTAPAP
+946 ATPVSGVTAPAP
-958 VPAQN
+958 APAQN

-983 VPGAANAPKTANV
+983 VPGTANAPKTANV

-1009 PETAATPAVNAPAPA
+1009 PETAATPAVNTPAPA
-1024 STTGTNAPTSV
+1024 STTGANAPTSV
-1035 PGTTPA
+1035 PGTTPT
-1041 PSTASGQSSTA
+1041 PSTTSGQSSTV

-1057 APTTV
+1057 APAKAKPT
-1062 RPATGAG
+1062 TGAG

-1074 APSASIPTAPVSG
+1074 APSASIPSAPVSG
-1087 GSAGV
+1087 DS
-1092 AVAAGVAAGAV
+1092 AGVAAGAV
-1103 AGTAAGQAQ
+1103 AGTATGQAH

-1125 GSAPTIP
+1125 GSVPTTP
-1132 TESSAASAPT
+1132 TESGAASAPA
-1142 STTPATT
+1142 SPAPTTPTHV
-1149 TPASAPESG
+1149 SAPESG
-1158 SGTTNDG
+1158 SGTTNGG

-1245 GSVSDVPGAGGTDT
+1245 GSVSNVPGAGGTDT
-1259 LGRSDSAPTSTNGQ
+1259 LGRSDSAPTSINGQ

-1333 FGNDAGSSSGSAPAS
+1333 FGNGAGSSSGSAPAS

-1568 PEQLA
+1568 PEQVA

-1706 HSNGQP
+1706 RSNGQP
-1712 HFQRYDDQKRDSHGH
+1712 HFQRYDDQKRDSQGH
-1727 GKQDKKHNP
+1727 GKQNKRNNP
-1736 FSGMGDYKRKR
+1736 FSGMDDYKRKR

>member
-1 MSSIN
+1 
-6 SLVNQKRNKNLIRR
+6 
-20 TMLAAIAGCLM
+20 MLAAVAGCLM

-178 GTFSFSGVGSDMTG
+178 GTFSFSSVGSDMTG

-585 GRKAGDSDAMTAYK
+585 GRKAGDSDAMTAYN

-757 DADAAPAPVNEDAP
+757 DVDAAPAPLNEDAP
-771 APVGEEASAPA
+771 APVG
-782 PQSADETTAAPATET
+782 
-797 AQAPVPQ
+797 
-804 DMDSKVDAPAPVS
+804 

-839 AQAPVPQD
+839 AQ
-847 VDSKVDAPAPVG
+847 
-859 EEASAPAPQSV
+859 
-870 DETATT
+870 
-876 PVAETAQTPVPQ
+876 TPVPQ
-888 DIDSEVDAPA
+888 DMDSEVDAPA
-898 PVGEEAATPAP
+898 PVGEEAVTPAP

-923 ENASAPATQSADGKV
+923 ENASAPATQSTDGKV
-938 AEPTSADG
+938 AEPTSAGG
-946 ATPASGVTAPAP
+946 ATPASGVTTPAPA
-958 VPAQN
+958 PAQN

-983 VPGAANAPKTANV
+983 VPGTANAPKTANV

-1009 PETAATPAVNAPAPA
+1009 PETAATPAVNTPAPA
-1024 STTGTNAPTSV
+1024 STTGANAPTSV
-1035 PGTTPA
+1035 PGTTPT
-1041 PSTASGQSSTA
+1041 PSTTSGQSSTV

-1057 APTTV
+1057 APAKAKPT
-1062 RPATGAG
+1062 TGAG

-1074 APSASIPTAPVSG
+1074 APSASIPSAPVSG
-1087 GSAGV
+1087 DS
-1092 AVAAGVAAGAV
+1092 AGVAAGAV
-1103 AGTAAGQAQ
+1103 AGTATGQAH

-1125 GSAPTIP
+1125 GSVPTTP
-1132 TESSAASAPT
+1132 TESGAASAPA
-1142 STTPATT
+1142 SPAPTTPTHV
-1149 TPASAPESG
+1149 SAPESG
-1158 SGTTNDG
+1158 SGTTNGG

-1231 TPNEGTTHSESSGT
+1231 APNEGTTHSESSGT
-1245 GSVSDVPGAGGTDT
+1245 DSVSNVPTDT

-1273 ESGSAPAQGSGGT
+1273 ESGSAPAQGGGGT
-1286 MSPAT
+1286 TSPAT
-1291 ADTASAVPE
+1291 ADTASAAPE
-1300 SAPAESAT
+1300 SAPAESVT
-1308 TTNVATP
+1308 TTNVATLAP
-1315 APVSDTGSS
+1315 ASDTGSS
-1324 EPSGDSGSS
+1324 EPSGNS
-1333 FGNDAGSSSGSAPAS
+1333 GSSSGNGA
-1348 GESAHAP
+1348 
-1355 SGSGSS
+1355 GSS

-1387 ANDSTD
+1387 ANDSTN

-1568 PEQLA
+1568 PEQVA

-1706 HSNGQP
+1706 RSNGQP

-1727 GKQDKKHNP
+1727 GKQDKRHNP
-1736 FSGMGDYKRKR
+1736 FSGMGDYNRKR

>member
-1 MSSIN
+1 
-6 SLVNQKRNKNLIRR
+6 
-20 TMLAAIAGCLM
+20 MLAAVAGCLM

-118 ISYLINIA
+118 ISYLINLA

-178 GTFSFSGVGSDMTG
+178 GTFSFSSVGSDMTG

-373 IGKANGVEPIKSFA
+373 IGKANGIEPIKSFA

-555 VNMFGDKV
+555 VNMFGEKV

-757 DADAAPAPVNEDAP
+757 DTDTAAPAPVSEDAPAPVDEEASAPAPQNVDETATTPAAETAQTPVPQDMDSKGDAP
-771 APVGEEASAPA
+771 APVGEETVTSA
-782 PQSADETTAAPATET
+782 PQSVDETAITPAAET

-804 DMDSKVDAPAPVS
+804 DMDSKVDAPAPI
-817 EEASAPAPQSADE
+817 
-830 APTAPATET
+830 
-839 AQAPVPQD
+839 
-847 VDSKVDAPAPVG
+847 G
-859 EEASAPAPQSV
+859 EEAV
-870 DETATT
+870 
-876 PVAETAQTPVPQ
+876 
-888 DIDSEVDAPA
+888 
-898 PVGEEAATPAP
+898 TPAP
-909 QDVGGKADAPVPAS
+909 QDVGGKADASVPAS

-938 AEPTSADG
+938 AEPTSAGG
-946 ATPASGVTAPAP
+946 ATPAPGVTAPTAA
-958 VPAQN
+958 PAQN
-963 PTTNTVNAPVQGAAP
+963 PTTSTVNAPVQGTAP
-978 VSGGT
+978 VSGDT
-983 VPGAANAPKTANV
+983 VPGTANAPKTANV

-1041 PSTASGQSSTA
+1041 PSTASGQSSTV

-1062 RPATGAG
+1062 RPAAGAG

-1087 GSAGV
+1087 SSAGV
-1092 AVAAGVAAGAV
+1092 AAAAGVAAGAV

-1112 PVSAPAS
+1112 PVSTPAS

-1125 GSAPTIP
+1125 GSAPTTP
-1132 TESSAASAPT
+1132 TKSGATSAPA
-1142 STTPATT
+1142 SPAPTHV
-1149 TPASAPESG
+1149 SAPESG

-1179 APIPATAPAST
+1179 ATIPATAPAST
-1190 QESGETASAPSTAT
+1190 QESGETAPAPSTAT

-1218 SESDSSSAGGHAT
+1218 SESNAPSAGGDAT
-1231 TPNEGTTHSESSGT
+1231 APNEGTAHSESSDT
-1245 GSVSDVPGAGGTDT
+1245 GGVSNVPGADGADT
-1259 LGRSDSAPTSTNGQ
+1259 LGRSDSAPTSTSGQ
-1273 ESGSAPAQGSGGT
+1273 ESSSAPAQGSGGT
-1286 MSPAT
+1286 TSPAT
-1291 ADTASAVPE
+1291 ADTTSAVPE

-1315 APVSDTGSS
+1315 APASDTGSS
-1324 EPSGDSGSS
+1324 EPSVDSGSS
-1333 FGNDAGSSSGSAPAS
+1333 SDNSAGSSSGSAPAS

-1370 ASSGNT
+1370 TSSGDT
-1376 GSSSESASSGS
+1376 GSSSESAPSGS
-1387 ANDSTD
+1387 VNDSTD
-1393 TPTSETGGTSSET
+1393 TPTSETAGTSSEK

-1435 PETTVETETAATEV
+1435 PETTVEAETAATEV
-1449 VQVEQAAEQQSSGSA
+1449 VQVEQAAEQQSGGST

-1483 DSENYSGGQNTDAED
+1483 DSENYSGGQNTDTDD
-1498 VSEPDSADE
+1498 VPEPDFSDE

-1560 AEHEHESE
+1560 AEPESE
-1568 PEQLA
+1568 PEQVA

-1727 GKQDKKHNP
+1727 GKQDKRHNP
-1736 FSGMGDYKRKR
+1736 FSGMGDYKRRR

>member
-20 TMLAAIAGCLM
+20 TMLAAVAGCLM

-434 LNADSYN
+434 LNTDSYN

-757 DADAAPAPVNEDAP
+757 DVDAAPAPLNEDAP
-771 APVGEEASAPA
+771 APVG
-782 PQSADETTAAPATET
+782 
-797 AQAPVPQ
+797 
-804 DMDSKVDAPAPVS
+804 

-870 DETATT
+870 DATATT
-876 PVAETAQTPVPQ
+876 PIAETAQTPVPQ
-888 DIDSEVDAPA
+888 VMDSEVDAPA
-898 PVGEEAATPAP
+898 PVGEEAVTPAP

-923 ENASAPATQSADGKV
+923 ENASAPATQSTDGKV
-938 AEPTSADG
+938 AEPTSAGG
-946 ATPASGVTAPAP
+946 ATPASGVTTPAPA
-958 VPAQN
+958 PAQN

-983 VPGAANAPKTANV
+983 VPGTANAPKTANV

-1009 PETAATPAVNAPAPA
+1009 PETAATPAVNTPAPA
-1024 STTGTNAPTSV
+1024 STTGANAPTSV
-1035 PGTTPA
+1035 PGTTPT
-1041 PSTASGQSSTA
+1041 PSTTSGQSSTV

-1057 APTTV
+1057 APAKAKPT
-1062 RPATGAG
+1062 TGAG

-1074 APSASIPTAPVSG
+1074 APSASIPSAPVSG
-1087 GSAGV
+1087 DS
-1092 AVAAGVAAGAV
+1092 AGVAAGAV
-1103 AGTAAGQAQ
+1103 AGTATGQAH

-1125 GSAPTIP
+1125 GSVPTTP
-1132 TESSAASAPT
+1132 TESGAASAPA
-1142 STTPATT
+1142 SPAPTTPTHV
-1149 TPASAPESG
+1149 SAPESG
-1158 SGTTNDG
+1158 SGTTNGG

-1231 TPNEGTTHSESSGT
+1231 APNEGTTHSESSGT
-1245 GSVSDVPGAGGTDT
+1245 DSVSNVPTDT

-1273 ESGSAPAQGSGGT
+1273 ESGSAPAQGGGGT
-1286 MSPAT
+1286 TSPAT
-1291 ADTASAVPE
+1291 ADTASAAPE

-1333 FGNDAGSSSGSAPAS
+1333 SGNSAGSSSGSAPAS

-1361 GSGTSVSAP
+1361 GSGTSVSALT
-1370 ASSGNT
+1370 SSGNT

-1387 ANDSTD
+1387 ANDSTN

-1464 VTETVDEAGSESNT
+1464 VTETVDEAGSESHT

-1568 PEQLA
+1568 PEQVA

-1622 TWRILQKVDSDGSV
+1622 TWRIFQKVDSDGSV

-1706 HSNGQP
+1706 RSNGQP